1 MDTDGGRLQFSV
13 GLDTRDLARDA
24 DEARRILSSVGG
36 TAEQEGEAVDS
47 SFKRIGSAV
56 RGVFTMQAAI
66 GFARE
71 VINVRKEIE
80 GLEISFRTLLGS
92 QQKADELFSSMRRFA
107 AETPMDLKDLAKG
120 AQTML
125 GFGMAG
131 EEVMP
136 ILKAIGDISMGNRD
150 QFNSL
155 TLAFSQ
161 ATAAGK
167 LMGQDL
173 MQMINAGFNPLT
185 QLSEKSG
192 KSIAELKDEMAAGA
206 ISAADLKEAFLGAA
220 AAGGRY
226 HGMLAAQGQGL
237 AGSIAQLQGAY
248 ADMLNDIGTASQDVM
263 AAAARGAGVLVKH
276 YKDVGV
282 VIAGLVAGYGG
293 LRAAKMAAEA
303 YKGAGAAVRL
313 QEEAKALD
321 GLIGAEGRAKLSKA
335 GLTQGTAAYA
345 EGVKRLAAEEV
356 RLAQVELARAR
367 TAVQASARVAAAK
380 REEFIAAKGR
390 EASARAELAL
400 AVQGGNARAA
410 DSARRQL
417 ETATVARQTAAQE
430 LLNASKA
437 NEAKQTAVAAAAR
450 RASAASAAVE
460 TAATNAAA
468 TANTALARAKKLATD
483 AAGRL
488 NKMVMSNAYVLAA
501 AAIAALGYGIYKLIT
516 FQTESERAQR
526 RLNDALA
533 QGEAAAAAEQ
543 AKVDALFGTLEGAT
557 KGTKAYEEAKGAI
570 LAQYGEY
577 LKGLGDEKTALD
589 DIAAAYEAV
598 SQGVLKAARARAKES
613 YLAKEQEEF
622 EKSYSKDLDALRKT
636 LEGKFGAREG
646 NALLEQLKPAIEGRA
661 KLAELSEEV
670 RQKVAAL
677 NVEKTKGGV
686 FGADAADTY
695 IENRAENL
703 IKSINGASERL
714 KKAYADA
721 EAMFGEGREELA
733 KPTDLAGWQQRLK
746 ALRDEIDTLSDID
759 REGQRGVALRR
770 DIQEAELEIERLSR
784 PPKQNKAYWDEKRK
798 ALVAELEALEQQGA
812 LGEKGKAIKEKIRGI
827 DRILNE
833 AYAVGGGSGAGK
845 AMASSAASREEMLAQ
860 LAAREAEAAR
870 RAAFAVRQAEVD
882 GMEEGFAK
890 EMAAARLQYDRLEAE
905 NEKRREEMLENA
917 RQRKALEGD
926 PAGAAAVTEADLPK
940 EQLEQL
946 AEYARIN
953 AEALA
958 RAEREALAKVMDEV
972 LTYQQRRMQVEAEYA
987 EKRKALYEADGQTLR
1002 GGVEEENVE
1011 ALAQAR
1017 EEALAAV
1024 DSQFAEREATYRA
1037 WMETLSR
1044 YSLDELK
1051 RVLTE
1056 AEAALAALEKKG
1068 GGKGNGLAAARAK
1081 VAKLKSEVARAE
1093 AEAGN
1098 AQGPAQAAE
1107 AWTRLSKTLQT
1118 ASGGFKTLGKAI
1130 GGSVGEMLD
1139 GVGEVASMT
1148 SGIIGN
1154 IQTLVEVSSASMAA
1168 SAGAAATSLSMMEK
1182 GSVILAIISA
1192 VVQIGMKIASLFSRT
1207 KRLDKEI
1214 KARQAEID
1222 ALQWE
1227 LDNRD
1232 AARLWRQEGQEIS
1245 SIIMEATK
1253 AGAKLQMEKTMA
1265 FFTGKK
1271 AGVRNAAQEYEQA
1284 YTEATERLAK
1294 KMANLSYEVGQAFGM
1309 DRYKNVRGELDAM
1322 SREIM
1327 ARNQQMQNEANKGK
1341 KRDNAQIEKWGQENR
1356 EAAQKMA
1363 ELMRGAMEDIVG
1375 GSAADLASQLGDS
1388 LVDAFRA
1395 GEDAAEAWG
1404 RKVDDIV
1411 ANMMKR
1417 MLIKQLLEKP
1427 MARLIGNLQAKAFK
1441 DGRFD
1446 EAGLMAG
1453 MAEFRDGMYNMKA
1466 QADQMVEALKANTD
1480 IFRQDAAAGAGRSA
1494 AAKGIATASQDS
1506 VNELNGRMTAVQ
1518 GHTYAIMEGTKVLQ
1532 AVCGGILE
1540 GVRDVGRLSESID
1553 RRLGR
1558 VEEDVARVRRA
1569 TELVHTDGVRV
1580 KG

>member
-1 MDTDGGRLQFSV
+1 MDTDGGQLQFSV

-237 AGSIAQLQGAY
+237 SGSIAQLQGAY
-248 ADMLNDIGTASQDVM
+248 ADMLNDIGTASQDAM

-276 YKDVGV
+276 YKEVGG
-282 VIAGLVAGYGG
+282 VIAGLVAAYGA
-293 LRAAKMAAEA
+293 LRAVKMASEA

-367 TAVQASARVAAAK
+367 TAMQASARVAAAK
-380 REEFIAAKGR
+380 REELIAAKGR

-450 RASAASAAVE
+450 RASAASTAVE

-501 AAIAALGYGIYKLIT
+501 AAIVALGYGIYKLAT
-516 FQTESERAQR
+516 YQNEAQKAQR
-526 RLNDALA
+526 RLNDAMA

-570 LAQYGEY
+570 LSQYGEY

-622 EKSYSKDLDALRKT
+622 SKKYSEGVQSLRETLAKSLGD
-636 LEGKFGAREG
+636 REG
-646 NALLEQLKPAIEGRA
+646 NALLEKLKPAMEGR
-661 KLAELSEEV
+661 KSVEELGEEV
-670 RQKVAAL
+670 KRAL
-677 NVEKTKGGV
+677 ARFDKEVRMGAPDDPFAKTW
-686 FGADAADTY
+686 T
-695 IENRAENL
+695 ENRVKAEVQAL
-703 IKSINGASERL
+703 SAAHAQL

-721 EAMFGEGREELA
+721 DAMFGEGQEELA
-733 KPTDLAGWQQRLK
+733 KPTDIAGWQQRLK
-746 ALRDEIDTLSDID
+746 ALQDENDALSDID
-759 REGQRGVALRR
+759 RAGQRGVALRKQ
-770 DIQEAELEIERLSR
+770 IAEAELEIERLSR

-798 ALVAELEALEQQGA
+798 ALVAELEALEDQGA
-812 LGEKGKAIKEKIRGI
+812 VGEKGKEIKEKIRGI
-827 DRILNE
+827 DRILKE
-833 AYAVGGGSGAGK
+833 AYDVGGGSGVGK
-845 AMASSAASREEMLAQ
+845 AMATSAATRKEMLAQ

-905 NEKRREEMLENA
+905 NEKRREEMVENA

-926 PAGAAAVTEADLPK
+926 PAGAAKVTAADLPK

-958 RAEREALAKVMDEV
+958 RAEKEALAKVMDEV

-1002 GGVEEENVE
+1002 GGVEAENVE

-1017 EEALAAV
+1017 EEALSAV

-1051 RVLTE
+1051 RALTE
-1056 AEAALAALEKKG
+1056 AEAALATLEKKG

-1081 VAKLKSEVARAE
+1081 VAKLKEEVARSEQE
-1093 AEAGN
+1093 ASR
-1098 AQGPAQAAE
+1098 AQGPAQAEE
-1107 AWTRLSKTLQT
+1107 AWGRLVKTLQT
-1118 ASGGFKTLGKAI
+1118 ASGGFKELGRAV
-1130 GGSVGEMLD
+1130 GGTVGEILD
-1139 GVGEVASMT
+1139 GVGEVAGMT
-1148 SGIIGN
+1148 SGLIGN
-1154 IQTLVEVSSASMAA
+1154 IQSLVEASSSAMAA
-1168 SAGAAATSLSMMEK
+1168 SAGAATQAMSAVEK
-1182 GSVILAIISA
+1182 GSMILSIVSA
-1192 VVQIGMKIASLFSRT
+1192 VVQIGMKIASLFDRS
-1207 KRLDKEI
+1207 KKIDEEI
-1214 KARQAEID
+1214 KAKQAEID

-1232 AARLWRQEGQEIS
+1232 AARLWREQGQEIS
-1245 SIIMEATK
+1245 GIIMGAMQ
-1253 AGAKLQMEKTMA
+1253 AGAKLEMEKTMA
-1265 FFTGKK
+1265 FFSGQKK
-1271 AGVRNAAQEYEQA
+1271 GVRRAAQEYERA
-1284 YTEATERLAK
+1284 YTEATERLTK
-1294 KMANLSYEVGQAFGM
+1294 KMANLSYEVGQAFGT

-1322 SREIM
+1322 SREM
-1327 ARNQQMQNEANKGK
+1327 LARNEEMQKEASKGK
-1341 KRDNAQIEKWGQENR
+1341 KSDGEKIEKWQRENK
-1356 EAAQKMA
+1356 EMAQKMA

-1453 MAEFRDGMYNMKA
+1453 MAEFRDGMYGMKA
-1466 QADQMVEALKANTD
+1466 QADLMVEAMKANTD
-1480 IFRQDAAAGAGRSA
+1480 IFKQDAAAGAGRSA

-1569 TELVHTDGVRV
+1569 AELVHTDGVRV

>member
-36 TAEQEGEAVDS
+36 TAEREGESVDS

-71 VINVRKEIE
+71 VVNVRKEIE

-92 QQKADELFSSMRRFA
+92 QQKADELFGSLRRFA

-237 AGSIAQLQGAY
+237 SGSIAQLQGAY

-276 YKDVGV
+276 YKEVGG
-282 VIAGLVAGYGG
+282 VIAGLVAAYGA
-293 LRAAKMAAEA
+293 LRAVKMASEA

-367 TAVQASARVAAAK
+367 TAMQASARVAAAK
-380 REEFIAAKGR
+380 REELIAAKGR

-450 RASAASAAVE
+450 RASAASTAVE

-488 NKMVMSNAYVLAA
+488 NKIVMANPYVLAA
-501 AAIAALGYGIYKLIT
+501 AAITALGYGIYKLAT
-516 FQTESERAQR
+516 YQTEAQKAQR
-526 RLNDALA
+526 RLNDAMA

-570 LAQYGEY
+570 LSQYGEY

-622 EKSYSKDLDALRKT
+622 SKKYSEGVQSLRETLAKSLGD
-636 LEGKFGAREG
+636 REG
-646 NALLEQLKPAIEGRA
+646 NALLEKLKPAMEGRMDIEELGEDVKRALARFDKEVNMGAPDDPFA
-661 KLAELSEEV
+661 K
-670 RQKVAAL
+670 
-677 NVEKTKGGV
+677 TW
-686 FGADAADTY
+686 T
-695 IENRAENL
+695 ENRVKAEVQAL
-703 IKSINGASERL
+703 SAAHAQL

-721 EAMFGEGREELA
+721 DAMFGEGQEELA
-733 KPTDLAGWQQRLK
+733 KPTDIAGWQQRLK
-746 ALRDEIDTLSDID
+746 ALQDENDALSDID
-759 REGQRGVALRR
+759 RAGQRGVALRKQ
-770 DIQEAELEIERLSR
+770 IAEAELEIERLSR

-798 ALVAELEALEQQGA
+798 ALVAELEALEDQGA
-812 LGEKGKAIKEKIRGI
+812 VGEKGKEIKEKIRGI
-827 DRILNE
+827 DRILKE
-833 AYAVGGGSGAGK
+833 AYDVGGGSGVGK
-845 AMASSAASREEMLAQ
+845 AMATSAATRKEMLAQ

-926 PAGAAAVTEADLPK
+926 PAGAAKVTAADLPK

-958 RAEREALAKVMDEV
+958 RAERDALAKVMDEV

-1002 GGVEEENVE
+1002 GGVEAENVE

-1024 DSQFAEREATYRA
+1024 DSQFAEREANYRA

-1051 RVLTE
+1051 RALTE
-1056 AEAALAALEKKG
+1056 AEAALATLEKK

-1081 VAKLKSEVARAE
+1081 VAKLKAEVARSEQE
-1093 AEAGN
+1093 ASR
-1098 AQGPAQAAE
+1098 AQGPAQAE
-1107 AWTRLSKTLQT
+1107 AAWSRLSKTLQT
-1118 ASGGFKTLGKAI
+1118 ASGGFKELGRAV
-1130 GGSVGEMLD
+1130 GGTVGEILD
-1139 GVGEVASMT
+1139 GVGEVAGMT
-1148 SGIIGN
+1148 SGLIGN
-1154 IQTLVEVSSASMAA
+1154 IQSLVEASSSAMAA
-1168 SAGAAATSLSMMEK
+1168 SAGAATQAMSAVEK
-1182 GSVILAIISA
+1182 GSMILSIVST
-1192 VVQIGMKIASLFSRT
+1192 VVQIGMKIASLFDRT
-1207 KRLDKEI
+1207 KKIDEEI
-1214 KARQAEID
+1214 KAKQAEID

-1232 AARLWRQEGQEIS
+1232 AARLWREQGQEIS
-1245 SIIMEATK
+1245 NIIMGAMQ
-1253 AGAKLQMEKTMA
+1253 AGAKLEMEKTMA
-1265 FFTGKK
+1265 FFSGKK
-1271 AGVRNAAQEYEQA
+1271 AGVRSAAQEYERA

-1294 KMANLSYEVGQAFGM
+1294 KMANLSYEVGQAFGT
-1309 DRYKNVRGELDAM
+1309 DRYKNVRGELEAM
-1322 SREIM
+1322 SREMI
-1327 ARNQQMQNEANKGK
+1327 ARNKQMQDEASKGK
-1341 KRDNAQIEKWGQENR
+1341 KSDGAQIEKWQRENK
-1356 EAAQKMA
+1356 ETAQRMA

-1375 GSAADLASQLGDS
+1375 GSASDLASQLGDS
-1388 LVDAFRA
+1388 LVDAFKA

-1427 MARLIGNLQAKAFK
+1427 MARLIGNLQARAFK

-1453 MAEFRDGMYNMKA
+1453 MAEFRDGMYGMKA
-1466 QADQMVEALKANTD
+1466 QAEQMVEAMKANTD
-1480 IFRQDAAAGAGRSA
+1480 IFKQDAAAGAGRSA

-1569 TELVHTDGVRV
+1569 AELVHTDGVRV

>member
-36 TAEQEGEAVDS
+36 TAEREGESVDS

-71 VINVRKEIE
+71 VVNVRKEIE

-92 QQKADELFSSMRRFA
+92 QQKADELFGSLRRFA

-226 HGMLAAQGQGL
+226 HGMLAAQSQGL
-237 AGSIAQLQGAY
+237 GGSIAQLQGAY
-248 ADMLNDIGTASQDVM
+248 ADMLNDIGTASQDAM

-276 YKDVGV
+276 YKEVGG
-282 VIAGLVAGYGG
+282 VIAGLVAAYGT
-293 LRAAKMAAEA
+293 LRAVKMATEA

-400 AVQGGNARAA
+400 AVQSGNARAA

-430 LLNASKA
+430 LLNASRSK
-437 NEAKQTAVAAAAR
+437 EAKQTAVAAAAR
-450 RASAASAAVE
+450 RASAASTAVE

-468 TANTALARAKKLATD
+468 TANTALARAKRLAAN

-488 NKMVMSNAYVLAA
+488 NKMVMANAYVLAA
-501 AAIAALGYGIYKLIT
+501 AAIAALGYGIYKLAT
-516 FQTESERAQR
+516 YQTESEKAQR
-526 RLNDALA
+526 RLNDAMA

-570 LAQYGEY
+570 LSQYGEY

-622 EKSYSKDLDALRKT
+622 SKKYSEGVQSLRETLAKSLGD
-636 LEGKFGAREG
+636 REG
-646 NALLEQLKPAIEGRA
+646 NALLEKLKPAMEGRMEIEELGEDVKRALARFDKEVNMGAPDDPFA
-661 KLAELSEEV
+661 KTWIDNWVKAEVQALS
-670 RQKVAAL
+670 AAH
-677 NVEKTKGGV
+677 
-686 FGADAADTY
+686 AQ
-695 IENRAENL
+695 
-703 IKSINGASERL
+703 L

-721 EAMFGEGREELA
+721 DAMFGEGQEELA
-733 KPTDLAGWQQRLK
+733 KPTDIAGWQQRLK
-746 ALRDEIDTLSDID
+746 ALQDENDALSDID
-759 REGQRGVALRR
+759 RAGQRGVALRKQ
-770 DIQEAELEIERLSR
+770 IAEAELEIERLSR

-798 ALVAELEALEQQGA
+798 ALVAELEALEDQGA
-812 LGEKGKAIKEKIRGI
+812 VGEKGKEIKEKIRGI
-827 DRILNE
+827 DRILKE
-833 AYAVGGGSGAGK
+833 AYDVGGGSGVGK
-845 AMASSAASREEMLAQ
+845 AMATSAATRKEMLAQ

-905 NEKRREEMLENA
+905 NEKRREEMVENA
-917 RQRKALEGD
+917 RQRKTLEGD
-926 PAGAAAVTEADLPK
+926 SAGAAKVTEADLPK

-958 RAEREALAKVMDEV
+958 RAEKEALAKVMDEV
-972 LTYQQRRMQVEAEYA
+972 LTYQQRRLQVEAEYA
-987 EKRKALYEADGQTLR
+987 EKRKALYEDDGQTLR
-1002 GGVEEENVE
+1002 GGVEEGNVE
-1011 ALAQAR
+1011 ELARAQ

-1024 DSQFAEREATYRA
+1024 DSQFAEREETYRA

-1051 RVLTE
+1051 RALTE
-1056 AEAALAALEKKG
+1056 AEAALATLEKKG

-1081 VAKLKSEVARAE
+1081 VAKLKAEVARAE

-1098 AQGPAQAAE
+1098 AQGPAQAE
-1107 AWTRLSKTLQT
+1107 AAWGRLVKTLQT
-1118 ASGGFKTLGKAI
+1118 ASGGFKELGRAV
-1130 GGSVGEMLD
+1130 GGTVGEILD
-1139 GVGEVASMT
+1139 GVGEVAGMT
-1148 SGIIGN
+1148 SGLIGN
-1154 IQTLVEVSSASMAA
+1154 IQSLVEASSSAMAA
-1168 SAGAAATSLSMMEK
+1168 SAGAASKAMSAVEK
-1182 GSVILAIISA
+1182 GSMILSIVSA
-1192 VVQIGMKIASLFSRT
+1192 VVQIGMKIASLFDRT
-1207 KRLDKEI
+1207 KKIDEEI
-1214 KARQAEID
+1214 KAKQAEID
-1222 ALQWE
+1222 AIQWE
-1227 LDNRD
+1227 LNNRD
-1232 AARLWRQEGQEIS
+1232 AARLWREQGQEIS
-1245 SIIMEATK
+1245 GIIMGAMQ
-1253 AGAKLQMEKTMA
+1253 AGAKLEMEKTMA
-1265 FFTGKK
+1265 FFSGKK
-1271 AGVRNAAQEYEQA
+1271 AGVRSAAQEYERA

-1294 KMANLSYEVGQAFGM
+1294 KMANLSYEVGQAFGT
-1309 DRYKNVRGELDAM
+1309 DRYKNVRGELEAM
-1322 SREIM
+1322 SREMI
-1327 ARNQQMQNEANKGK
+1327 ARNKQMQDEASKGK
-1341 KRDNAQIEKWGQENR
+1341 KSDGAQIEKWQRENK
-1356 EAAQKMA
+1356 ETAQKMA
-1363 ELMRGAMEDIVG
+1363 ELMRGVMEDIVG
-1375 GSAADLASQLGDS
+1375 GSATDLASQLGDS
-1388 LVDAFRA
+1388 LVDAFKA

-1453 MAEFRDGMYNMKA
+1453 MAEFRDGMYGMKA
-1466 QADQMVEALKANTD
+1466 QADLMVEAMKANTD
-1480 IFRQDAAAGAGRSA
+1480 IFKQDAAAGAGRSA

-1569 TELVHTDGVRV
+1569 AELVHTDGVRV

>member
-1 MDTDGGRLQFSV
+1 MNTDGGRLQFSV

-36 TAEQEGEAVDS
+36 TAEREGETVDS

-71 VINVRKEIE
+71 VVNVRKEIE

-92 QQKADELFSSMRRFA
+92 QQKADELFGSLRRFA

-248 ADMLNDIGTASQDVM
+248 ADMLNDIGTASQDAM

-276 YKDVGV
+276 YKEVGG
-282 VIAGLVAGYGG
+282 VIAGLVAAYGG

-313 QEEAKALD
+313 QAEAKALD

-400 AVQGGNARAA
+400 AVQSGNARAA

-437 NEAKQTAVAAAAR
+437 KEAKQTAVAAAAR

-501 AAIAALGYGIYKLIT
+501 AAIAALGYGVYKLVT
-516 FQTESERAQR
+516 YQTEAEKAQR

-570 LAQYGEY
+570 LAQYGDY

-589 DIAAAYEAV
+589 DIATAYEAV

-622 EKSYSKDLDALRKT
+622 GKKYSKGVQSLRET
-636 LEGKFGAREG
+636 LAKSLGDREG
-646 NALLEQLKPAIEGRA
+646 NALLEKLKPAMEGRMGIE
-661 KLAELSEEV
+661 ELGEEV
-670 RQKVAAL
+670 KRALARFDKEVRMGAPDDPFAKTWTDNRVKAEVQALSAA
-677 NVEKTKGGV
+677 N
-686 FGADAADTY
+686 AQ
-695 IENRAENL
+695 
-703 IKSINGASERL
+703 L

-721 EAMFGEGREELA
+721 EAMFGEGQEELA

-746 ALRDEIDTLSDID
+746 ALRNEIDTLSEID
-759 REGQRGVALRR
+759 REGQRGVALRKR
-770 DIQEAELEIERLSR
+770 IQEAELEIERLSR

-812 LGEKGKAIKEKIRGI
+812 VGEKGKAIKEKIRGI

-905 NEKRREEMLENA
+905 NEKRREEMVENA
-917 RQRKALEGD
+917 RQRKALAGD
-926 PAGAAAVTEADLPK
+926 PAGAAAVTAADLPK

-1002 GGVEEENVE
+1002 GGVEAENVE

-1051 RVLTE
+1051 RALTE
-1056 AEAALAALEKKG
+1056 AEAALATLEKK

-1081 VAKLKSEVARAE
+1081 VAKLKEEVARSEQE
-1093 AEAGN
+1093 ASR
-1098 AQGPAQAAE
+1098 AQGPAQAE
-1107 AWTRLSKTLQT
+1107 AAWGRLVKTLQT
-1118 ASGGFKTLGKAI
+1118 ASGGFKELGRAV
-1130 GGSVGEMLD
+1130 GGTVGEILD
-1139 GVGEVASMT
+1139 GVGEVAGMT
-1148 SGIIGN
+1148 SGLIGN
-1154 IQTLVEVSSASMAA
+1154 IQSLVEASSSAMAA
-1168 SAGAAATSLSMMEK
+1168 SASAATQAMSAVEK
-1182 GSVILAIISA
+1182 GSMMLSIVST
-1192 VVQIGMKIASLFSRT
+1192 VVQVGMKIASLFSRT

-1214 KARQAEID
+1214 KAKRAEID

-1232 AARLWRQEGQEIS
+1232 AARLWRQEGREIS

-1253 AGAKLQMEKTMA
+1253 AGAKLQMERAMA
-1265 FFTGKK
+1265 FYTRKK
-1271 AGVRNAAQEYEQA
+1271 AGVRSAAQEYEQA
-1284 YTEATERLAK
+1284 YTVATERLAK

-1327 ARNQQMQNEANKGK
+1327 ARNKQMQNETSKGK
-1341 KRDNAQIEKWGQENR
+1341 KRDNAQIEKWGLENK

-1466 QADQMVEALKANTD
+1466 QADQMVEAMKANTD

>member
-36 TAEQEGEAVDS
+36 TAEREGEAVDS

-66 GFARE
+66 SFARE
-71 VINVRKEIE
+71 VVNVRKEIE

-92 QQKADELFSSMRRFA
+92 QQKADALFGSLRRFA

-192 KSIAELKDEMAAGA
+192 KSIAQLKDEMAAGA

-237 AGSIAQLQGAY
+237 SGSIAQLQGAY
-248 ADMLNDIGTASQDVM
+248 ADMLNDIGTASQDAM
-263 AAAARGAGVLVKH
+263 AAAARGAGVLLKH
-276 YKDVGV
+276 YKAVGG
-282 VIAGLVAGYGG
+282 VIAGLVAAYGT
-293 LRAAKMAAEA
+293 LRAVKMAAEA

-313 QEEAKALD
+313 QAEAKALD

-356 RLAQVELARAR
+356 RLAQTELARAR

-437 NEAKQTAVAAAAR
+437 HEAKQTAVATAAR

-468 TANTALARAKKLATD
+468 TANTALARAKKLATA

-488 NKMVMSNAYVLAA
+488 NKMVMANAYVLAA
-501 AAIAALGYGIYKLIT
+501 AAVAALGYGIYKLVT
-516 FQTESERAQR
+516 YQTEAQKAQR

-570 LAQYGEY
+570 LAQYGDY

-622 EKSYSKDLDALRKT
+622 EKSYSKNLDALRKT

-677 NVEKTKGGV
+677 NVAKAKGGP
-686 FGADAADTY
+686 FAPNAADTY
-695 IENRAENL
+695 IENQAENL
-703 IKSINGASERL
+703 IKRINKASERL

-721 EAMFGEGREELA
+721 EAMFGEGQEELA

-746 ALRDEIDTLSDID
+746 ALRDEIGTLSDID
-759 REGQRGVALRR
+759 REGQRGVALRKS
-770 DIQEAELEIERLSR
+770 IQEAELEIERLSR

-812 LGEKGKAIKEKIRGI
+812 VGEKGKAIKEKIRGI

-833 AYAVGGGSGAGK
+833 AYAVGGEKGAGR

-917 RQRKALEGD
+917 RQRKMLAGD

-987 EKRKALYEADGQTLR
+987 EKRKALYEADRQTLR
-1002 GGVEEENVE
+1002 GGVEAENVE

-1024 DSQFAEREATYRA
+1024 DSQFAAREATYRA

-1051 RVLTE
+1051 RALTE

-1081 VAKLKSEVARAE
+1081 VARLKAEIARSEQE
-1093 AEAGN
+1093 ASR
-1098 AQGPAQAAE
+1098 AQGPAQAEE
-1107 AWTRLSKTLQT
+1107 AWGRLSKTLQT
-1118 ASGGFKTLGKAI
+1118 ASGGFKALGKAV
-1130 GGSVGEMLD
+1130 GGTVGEILD

-1148 SGIIGN
+1148 SGLIGN
-1154 IQTLVEVSSASMAA
+1154 IQSLVEASSSAMAA
-1168 SAGAAATSLSMMEK
+1168 SAGAAAQAMSAVEK
-1182 GSVILAIISA
+1182 GSMILSIVSA

-1207 KRLDKEI
+1207 KRLDEEI

-1222 ALQWE
+1222 AIQWE

-1232 AARLWRQEGQEIS
+1232 AARLWRQQGQEIS
-1245 SIIMEATK
+1245 NIIMEATK

-1284 YTEATERLAK
+1284 YTVATERLAK
-1294 KMANLSYEVGQAFGM
+1294 KMANLSYEVGQAFGA
-1309 DRYKNVRGELDAM
+1309 DRYKSVRGELEAM
-1322 SREIM
+1322 SREMI
-1327 ARNQQMQNEANKGK
+1327 ARNKQMQNEANKGK
-1341 KRDNAQIEKWGQENR
+1341 KSDGEKIEKWQRENK
-1356 EAAQKMA
+1356 ETAQRMA
-1363 ELMRGAMEDIVG
+1363 ELMRGVMEDIVG

-1388 LVDAFRA
+1388 LVDAFKA
-1395 GEDAAEAWG
+1395 GGDAAEAWG
-1404 RKVDDIV
+1404 KKVDDIV

-1441 DGRFD
+1441 DGRFS
-1446 EAGLMAG
+1446 EAGLMEG
-1453 MAEFRDGMYNMKA
+1453 MAEFQKGMHSMKA
-1466 QADQMVEALKANTD
+1466 QADQMVEAMKERTD
-1480 IFRQDAAAGAGRSA
+1480 LFKQDAAAAGRSA

-1518 GHTYAIMEGTKVLQ
+1518 GHTYAIMEGTKMLQ

-1569 TELVHTDGVRV
+1569 AELVHTDGLRV

>member
-36 TAEQEGEAVDS
+36 TAEREGESVDS

-92 QQKADELFSSMRRFA
+92 QQKADELFGSLRRFA

-192 KSIAELKDEMAAGA
+192 KSIAQLKDEMAAGA

-237 AGSIAQLQGAY
+237 SGSIAQLQGAY
-248 ADMLNDIGTASQDVM
+248 ADMLNDIGTASQDAM

-367 TAVQASARVAAAK
+367 TAVQVSARVAAAK

-430 LLNASKA
+430 LLNASRSK
-437 NEAKQTAVAAAAR
+437 EAKQTAVAAAAR

-468 TANTALARAKKLATD
+468 TANTALARAKKLATA

-488 NKMVMSNAYVLAA
+488 NKMVMANAYVLAA
-501 AAIAALGYGIYKLIT
+501 AAVAALGYGIYKLVT
-516 FQTESERAQR
+516 YQTESEKAQR

-543 AKVDALFGTLEGAT
+543 AKVDSLFGTLEGAT

-661 KLAELSEEV
+661 HLAELSEEV

-695 IENRAENL
+695 IENRVENL
-703 IKSINGASERL
+703 IKSINGASERF
-714 KKAYADA
+714 KKAHADA
-721 EAMFGEGREELA
+721 EAMFGEGQEELA
-733 KPTDLAGWQQRLK
+733 KPTDIAGWQQRLK
-746 ALRDEIDTLSDID
+746 ALRDELETLSDID
-759 REGQRGVALRR
+759 QEGQRGVALRKR
-770 DIQEAELEIERLSR
+770 IAEAELEIERLSR

-812 LGEKGKAIKEKIRGI
+812 VGEKGKAIKEKIRGI

-833 AYAVGGGSGAGK
+833 AYAVGGGSGAGR

-905 NEKRREEMLENA
+905 NEKRREEMVENA
-917 RQRKALEGD
+917 RQRKTLEGD
-926 PAGAAAVTEADLPK
+926 PAGAAAVTAADLPK

-1002 GGVEEENVE
+1002 GGVEAENVE

-1051 RVLTE
+1051 RALTE
-1056 AEAALAALEKKG
+1056 AEAALATLEKN

-1081 VAKLKSEVARAE
+1081 VAKLKAEVARSEEE
-1093 AEAGN
+1093 ASR
-1098 AQGPAQAAE
+1098 AQGPAQAEE
-1107 AWTRLSKTLQT
+1107 AWGRLVKTLQT
-1118 ASGGFKTLGKAI
+1118 ASGGFKELGRAV
-1130 GGSVGEMLD
+1130 GGTVGEILD
-1139 GVGEVASMT
+1139 GVGEVAGMT
-1148 SGIIGN
+1148 SGLIGN
-1154 IQTLVEVSSASMAA
+1154 IQSLVEASSSAMAA
-1168 SAGAAATSLSMMEK
+1168 SAGAATQAMSAVEK
-1182 GSVILAIISA
+1182 GSMILSIVSA

-1214 KARQAEID
+1214 KAKQAELD

>member
-1 MDTDGGRLQFSV
+1 MNTDGGRLQFSV

-36 TAEQEGEAVDS
+36 TAEREGETVDS

-71 VINVRKEIE
+71 VVNVRKEIE

-92 QQKADELFSSMRRFA
+92 QQKADELFGSLRRFA

-248 ADMLNDIGTASQDVM
+248 ADMLNDIGTASQDAM

-276 YKDVGV
+276 YKEVGG
-282 VIAGLVAGYGG
+282 VIAGLVAAYGG

-313 QEEAKALD
+313 QAEAKALD

-400 AVQGGNARAA
+400 AVQSGNARAA

-437 NEAKQTAVAAAAR
+437 KEAKQTAVAAAAR

-501 AAIAALGYGIYKLIT
+501 AAIAALGYGIYKLAT
-516 FQTESERAQR
+516 YQTEAQKAQH

-570 LAQYGEY
+570 LAQYGDY

-622 EKSYSKDLDALRKT
+622 GKKYSEGVQSLRETLAKSLGD
-636 LEGKFGAREG
+636 REG
-646 NALLEQLKPAIEGRA
+646 NALLEKLKPAMEGR
-661 KLAELSEEV
+661 KSIEELGEEV
-670 RQKVAAL
+670 KRAL
-677 NVEKTKGGV
+677 ARFDKEVRMGAPDDPFAKTW
-686 FGADAADTY
+686 T
-695 IENRAENL
+695 ENRVKAEVQALSAAN
-703 IKSINGASERL
+703 AQL

-721 EAMFGEGREELA
+721 EAMFGEGQEELA

-746 ALRDEIDTLSDID
+746 ALRNEIDTLSDID
-759 REGQRGVALRR
+759 REGQRGVALRKR
-770 DIQEAELEIERLSR
+770 IAEAELEIERLSR

-812 LGEKGKAIKEKIRGI
+812 VGEKGKAIKEKIRGI

-833 AYAVGGGSGAGK
+833 AYAVGGGSGAGR

-905 NEKRREEMLENA
+905 NAKRREEMVENA
-917 RQRKALEGD
+917 RQRKALAGD
-926 PAGAAAVTEADLPK
+926 PAGAAAVTAADLPK

-1002 GGVEEENVE
+1002 GGVEAENVE

-1051 RVLTE
+1051 RALTE
-1056 AEAALAALEKKG
+1056 AEAALATLEKK

-1081 VAKLKSEVARAE
+1081 VAKLKAEVARSEQE
-1093 AEAGN
+1093 ASR
-1098 AQGPAQAAE
+1098 AQGPAQAE
-1107 AWTRLSKTLQT
+1107 AAWGRLVKTLQT
-1118 ASGGFKTLGKAI
+1118 ASGGFKELGRAV
-1130 GGSVGEMLD
+1130 GGTVGEILD
-1139 GVGEVASMT
+1139 GVGEVAGMT
-1148 SGIIGN
+1148 SGLIGN
-1154 IQTLVEVSSASMAA
+1154 IQSLVEASSSAMAA
-1168 SAGAAATSLSMMEK
+1168 SAGAATQAMSAVEK
-1182 GSVILAIISA
+1182 GSMILSIVST
-1192 VVQIGMKIASLFSRT
+1192 VVQVGMKIASLFSRT

-1214 KARQAEID
+1214 KAKRAEID

-1232 AARLWRQEGQEIS
+1232 AARLWRQEGREIS

-1253 AGAKLQMEKTMA
+1253 AGAKLQMERAMA
-1265 FFTGKK
+1265 FFTRKK
-1271 AGVRNAAQEYEQA
+1271 AGVRSAAQEYEQA
-1284 YTEATERLAK
+1284 YTVATERLAK

-1327 ARNQQMQNEANKGK
+1327 ARNKQMQNEASKGK
-1341 KRDNAQIEKWGQENR
+1341 KRDNAQIEKWGLENK

-1466 QADQMVEALKANTD
+1466 QADQMVEAMKANTD

>member
-36 TAEQEGEAVDS
+36 TAEREGEAVDS

-66 GFARE
+66 SFARE
-71 VINVRKEIE
+71 VVNVRKEIE

-92 QQKADELFSSMRRFA
+92 QQKADELFGSLRRFA

-237 AGSIAQLQGAY
+237 SGSIAQLQGAY
-248 ADMLNDIGTASQDVM
+248 ADMLNDIGTASQDAM
-263 AAAARGAGVLVKH
+263 AAAARGAGVLLKH
-276 YKDVGV
+276 YKEVGG
-282 VIAGLVAGYGG
+282 VIAGLVAAYGT
-293 LRAAKMAAEA
+293 LRAVKMASEA

-335 GLTQGTAAYA
+335 GLTQGTASYA

-380 REEFIAAKGR
+380 REELIAAKGR

-410 DSARRQL
+410 ESARRQL

-450 RASAASAAVE
+450 RASAASTAVE

-501 AAIAALGYGIYKLIT
+501 AAIAALGYGIYKLAT
-516 FQTESERAQR
+516 YQTEAQKAQH
-526 RLNDALA
+526 RLNDAMA

-570 LAQYGEY
+570 LSQYGEY

-622 EKSYSKDLDALRKT
+622 SKKYSEGVQSLRETLAKSLGD
-636 LEGKFGAREG
+636 REG
-646 NALLEQLKPAIEGRA
+646 NALLEKLKPAMEGRMDIE
-661 KLAELSEEV
+661 ELGEEV
-670 RQKVAAL
+670 KRAL
-677 NVEKTKGGV
+677 ARFDKEVRMGAPDDPFAKTW
-686 FGADAADTY
+686 T
-695 IENRAENL
+695 ENRVKAEVQALSAAN
-703 IKSINGASERL
+703 AQL

-721 EAMFGEGREELA
+721 DAMFGEGQEELA
-733 KPTDLAGWQQRLK
+733 KPTDIAGWQQRLK
-746 ALRDEIDTLSDID
+746 ALQDENDALSDID
-759 REGQRGVALRR
+759 RAGQRGVALRKQ
-770 DIQEAELEIERLSR
+770 IAEAELEIERLSR

-798 ALVAELEALEQQGA
+798 ALVAELEALEDQGA
-812 LGEKGKAIKEKIRGI
+812 VGEKGKEIKEKIRGI
-827 DRILNE
+827 DRILKE
-833 AYAVGGGSGAGK
+833 AYDVGGGSGAGK
-845 AMASSAASREEMLAQ
+845 AMATSAASREEMLAQ

-917 RQRKALEGD
+917 RQRKMLEGD
-926 PAGAAAVTEADLPK
+926 SEGAAAVTAADLPK

-958 RAEREALAKVMDEV
+958 RAEKEALAKVMDEV

-1002 GGVEEENVE
+1002 GGVEAENVE

-1024 DSQFAEREATYRA
+1024 DSQFAEREETYRA

-1044 YSLDELK
+1044 YTLDELK
-1051 RVLTE
+1051 RALTE
-1056 AEAALAALEKKG
+1056 AEAALATLEKK

-1081 VAKLKSEVARAE
+1081 VAKLKAEVARSEQE
-1093 AEAGN
+1093 ASR
-1098 AQGPAQAAE
+1098 AQGPAQAEE
-1107 AWTRLSKTLQT
+1107 AWSRLSKTLQT
-1118 ASGGFKTLGKAI
+1118 ASGGFKELGKAI

-1182 GSVILAIISA
+1182 GSVILAIIST

-1214 KARQAEID
+1214 KAKQAEID

-1232 AARLWRQEGQEIS
+1232 AARLWREQGQEIS
-1245 SIIMEATK
+1245 GIIMGAMQ
-1253 AGAKLQMEKTMA
+1253 AGAKLEMEKTMA

-1271 AGVRNAAQEYEQA
+1271 AGVRRAAQEYERA

-1294 KMANLSYEVGQAFGM
+1294 KMANLSYEVGQAFGT
-1309 DRYKNVRGELDAM
+1309 DRYKNVRRELELM
-1322 SREIM
+1322 SREM
-1327 ARNQQMQNEANKGK
+1327 LARNEDIQKEANRGK
-1341 KRDNAQIEKWGQENR
+1341 KSDGEKIKKWERENK
-1356 EAAQKMA
+1356 ETAQKMA
-1363 ELMRGAMEDIVG
+1363 ELMRGVMEDIVG

-1388 LVDAFRA
+1388 LVDAFKA

-1404 RKVDDIV
+1404 RKVDEIV

-1427 MARLIGNLQAKAFK
+1427 MARLIGNLQARAFK

-1453 MAEFRDGMYNMKA
+1453 MAEFRDGMYGMKA
-1466 QADQMVEALKANTD
+1466 QAEQMVEAMKANTD
-1480 IFRQDAAAGAGRSA
+1480 IFKQDAAAGAGRSA

-1569 TELVHTDGVRV
+1569 AELVHTDGVRV

>member
-36 TAEQEGEAVDS
+36 TAEREGESVDS

-71 VINVRKEIE
+71 VVNVRKEIE

-92 QQKADELFSSMRRFA
+92 QQKADELFGSLRRFA

-226 HGMLAAQGQGL
+226 HGMLAAQSKGL

-248 ADMLNDIGTASQDVM
+248 ADMLNDIGTASQDAM

-276 YKDVGV
+276 YKEVGG
-282 VIAGLVAGYGG
+282 VIAGLVAAYGT
-293 LRAAKMAAEA
+293 LRAVKMASEA

-400 AVQGGNARAA
+400 AVQSGNARAA

-430 LLNASKA
+430 LLNASRSK
-437 NEAKQTAVAAAAR
+437 EAKQTAVAAAAR
-450 RASAASAAVE
+450 RASAASTAVE

-468 TANTALARAKKLATD
+468 TANTALARAKRLAAN

-488 NKMVMSNAYVLAA
+488 NKMVMANAYVLAA
-501 AAIAALGYGIYKLIT
+501 AAIAALGYGIYKLAT
-516 FQTESERAQR
+516 YQTESEKAQR
-526 RLNDALA
+526 RLNDAMA

-570 LAQYGEY
+570 LSQYGEY

-622 EKSYSKDLDALRKT
+622 SKKYSEGVQSLRETLAKSLGD
-636 LEGKFGAREG
+636 REG
-646 NALLEQLKPAIEGRA
+646 NALLEKLKPAMEGRMDIE
-661 KLAELSEEV
+661 ELGEEV
-670 RQKVAAL
+670 KRAL
-677 NVEKTKGGV
+677 ARFDKEVNMGAPDDPFAKTW
-686 FGADAADTY
+686 T
-695 IENRAENL
+695 ENRVKAEVQALSAAN
-703 IKSINGASERL
+703 AQL

-721 EAMFGEGREELA
+721 DAMFGEGQEELA
-733 KPTDLAGWQQRLK
+733 KPTDIAGWQQRLK
-746 ALRDEIDTLSDID
+746 ALQDENDALSDID
-759 REGQRGVALRR
+759 REGQRGVALREQ
-770 DIQEAELEIERLSR
+770 IAEAELEIERLSR

-798 ALVAELEALEQQGA
+798 ALVAELEALEDQGA
-812 LGEKGKAIKEKIRGI
+812 VGKAGEIIKDKIRGI
-827 DRILNE
+827 DRILKE
-833 AYAVGGGSGAGK
+833 AYDVGGGSGAGK
-845 AMASSAASREEMLAQ
+845 AMATSAATRKEMLAQ

-926 PAGAAAVTEADLPK
+926 PAGAAKVTAADLPK

-1002 GGVEEENVE
+1002 GGVEAENVE

-1051 RVLTE
+1051 RALTE
-1056 AEAALAALEKKG
+1056 AEAALATLEKK

-1081 VAKLKSEVARAE
+1081 VAKLKAEVARSEQE
-1093 AEAGN
+1093 ASR
-1098 AQGPAQAAE
+1098 AQGPAQAEE
-1107 AWTRLSKTLQT
+1107 AWGRLSKTLQT
-1118 ASGGFKTLGKAI
+1118 ASGGFKELGRAV
-1130 GGSVGEMLD
+1130 GGTVGEILD
-1139 GVGEVASMT
+1139 GVGEVAGMT
-1148 SGIIGN
+1148 SGLIGN
-1154 IQTLVEVSSASMAA
+1154 IQSLVEASSSAMAA
-1168 SAGAAATSLSMMEK
+1168 SAGAATQAMSAVEK
-1182 GSVILAIISA
+1182 GSMILSIVST
-1192 VVQIGMKIASLFSRT
+1192 VVQIGMKIASLFDRT
-1207 KRLDKEI
+1207 KKIDEEI
-1214 KARQAEID
+1214 KAKQAEID

-1232 AARLWRQEGQEIS
+1232 AARLWREQGQEIS
-1245 SIIMEATK
+1245 NIIMGAMQ
-1253 AGAKLQMEKTMA
+1253 AGAKLEMEKTMA
-1265 FFTGKK
+1265 FFSGKK
-1271 AGVRNAAQEYEQA
+1271 AGVRNAAQEYERA

-1294 KMANLSYEVGQAFGM
+1294 KMANLSYEVGQAFGT

-1322 SREIM
+1322 SREM
-1327 ARNQQMQNEANKGK
+1327 LARNEEMQKEASKGK
-1341 KRDNAQIEKWGQENR
+1341 KSDGEKIEKWQRENK
-1356 EAAQKMA
+1356 ETAQKMA

-1375 GSAADLASQLGDS
+1375 GSATDLASQLGDS

-1466 QADQMVEALKANTD
+1466 QADLMVEAMKANTD
-1480 IFRQDAAAGAGRSA
+1480 IFKQDAAAGAGRSA

-1569 TELVHTDGVRV
+1569 AELVHTDGVRV

>member
-1 MDTDGGRLQFSV
+1 MDTDGGQLQFSV

-36 TAEQEGEAVDS
+36 TAEREGEAVDS
-47 SFKRIGSAV
+47 SFKRIGNAV

-66 GFARE
+66 SFARE
-71 VINVRKEIE
+71 VVNVRKEIE

-206 ISAADLKEAFLGAA
+206 ISASDLKEAFLGAA

-237 AGSIAQLQGAY
+237 SGSIAQLQGAY
-248 ADMLNDIGTASQDVM
+248 ADMLNDIGTASQDAM

-276 YKDVGV
+276 YKEVGG
-282 VIAGLVAGYGG
+282 VIAGLVAAYGT
-293 LRAAKMAAEA
+293 LRAVKMASEA

-367 TAVQASARVAAAK
+367 TAMQASARVAAAK
-380 REEFIAAKGR
+380 REELIAAKGR

-450 RASAASAAVE
+450 RASAASTAVE

-501 AAIAALGYGIYKLIT
+501 AAIVALGYGIYKLAT
-516 FQTESERAQR
+516 YQNEAQKAQR

-570 LAQYGEY
+570 LSQYGEY

-622 EKSYSKDLDALRKT
+622 SKKYSEGVQSLRETLAKSLGD
-636 LEGKFGAREG
+636 REG
-646 NALLEQLKPAIEGRA
+646 NALLEKLKPAMEGRKSVEELGGEVKRA
-661 KLAELSEEV
+661 LARFDKEV
-670 RQKVAAL
+670 RMGAPDDPFA
-677 NVEKTKGGV
+677 KTW
-686 FGADAADTY
+686 T
-695 IENRAENL
+695 ENRVKAEVQAL
-703 IKSINGASERL
+703 SAAHAQL

-721 EAMFGEGREELA
+721 DAMFGEGQEELA
-733 KPTDLAGWQQRLK
+733 KPTDIAGWQQRLK
-746 ALRDEIDTLSDID
+746 ALQDENDALSDID
-759 REGQRGVALRR
+759 RAGQRGVALRKQ
-770 DIQEAELEIERLSR
+770 IAEAELEIERLSR

-798 ALVAELEALEQQGA
+798 ALVAELEALEDQGA
-812 LGEKGKAIKEKIRGI
+812 VGEKGKEIKEKIRGI
-827 DRILNE
+827 DRILKE
-833 AYAVGGGSGAGK
+833 AYDVGGGSGVGK
-845 AMASSAASREEMLAQ
+845 AMATSAATREEMLAQ

-905 NEKRREEMLENA
+905 NEKRREEMVENA

-926 PAGAAAVTEADLPK
+926 SAGAAKVTAADLPK

-958 RAEREALAKVMDEV
+958 RAEKEALAKVMDEV
-972 LTYQQRRMQVEAEYA
+972 LTYQQRRLQVEAEYA
-987 EKRKALYEADGQTLR
+987 EKRRALYEDDGQTLR
-1002 GGVEEENVE
+1002 GGVEEGNVE
-1011 ALAQAR
+1011 EMARAQ

-1024 DSQFAEREATYRA
+1024 DSQFAEREETYKA

-1051 RVLTE
+1051 RALTE
-1056 AEAALAALEKKG
+1056 AEAALATLEKKG

-1192 VVQIGMKIASLFSRT
+1192 VVQIGMKIASLFDRS
-1207 KRLDKEI
+1207 KKIDEEI
-1214 KARQAEID
+1214 KAKQAEID

-1232 AARLWRQEGQEIS
+1232 AVRLWQQEGQEIS
-1245 SIIMEATK
+1245 GIIMGATQ
-1253 AGAKLQMEKTMA
+1253 ALAKLQMEKA
-1265 FFTGKK
+1265 IAYFSGQKE
-1271 AGVRNAAQEYEQA
+1271 GVRSAAREYERA
-1284 YTEATERLAK
+1284 YAEATERLTK
-1294 KMANLSYEVGQAFGM
+1294 KMANLSYEVGQAFGT

-1322 SREIM
+1322 SREM
-1327 ARNQQMQNEANKGK
+1327 LARNEEMQKEASKGK
-1341 KRDNAQIEKWGQENR
+1341 KTDGEKIEKWQRENK
-1356 EAAQKMA
+1356 ETAQKMA

-1388 LVDAFRA
+1388 LVDAFKA

-1453 MAEFRDGMYNMKA
+1453 MAEFRDGMYGMKA
-1466 QADQMVEALKANTD
+1466 QAEQMVEAMKANTD

-1569 TELVHTDGVRV
+1569 AELVHTDGVRV

>member
-1 MDTDGGRLQFSV
+1 MDTDGGQLQFSV

-47 SFKRIGSAV
+47 SFKRIGNAV

-66 GFARE
+66 SFARE
-71 VINVRKEIE
+71 VVNVRKEIE

-206 ISAADLKEAFLGAA
+206 ISASDLKEAFLGAA

-237 AGSIAQLQGAY
+237 SGSIAQLQGAY
-248 ADMLNDIGTASQDVM
+248 ADMLNDIGTASQDAM

-276 YKDVGV
+276 YKEVGG
-282 VIAGLVAGYGG
+282 VIAGLVAAYGT
-293 LRAAKMAAEA
+293 LRAVKMASEA

-367 TAVQASARVAAAK
+367 TAMQASARVAAAK
-380 REEFIAAKGR
+380 REELIAAKGR

-450 RASAASAAVE
+450 RASAASTAVE

-488 NKMVMSNAYVLAA
+488 NKMVMANAYVLAA
-501 AAIAALGYGIYKLIT
+501 AAVAALGYGIYKLVT
-516 FQTESERAQR
+516 YQTEAQKAQR

-598 SQGVLKAARARAKES
+598 SQGVLKVARARAKES

-622 EKSYSKDLDALRKT
+622 SKKYSEGVQSLRETLAKSLGD
-636 LEGKFGAREG
+636 REG
-646 NALLEQLKPAIEGRA
+646 NALLEKLKPAMEGRMGIEELGEDVKRA
-661 KLAELSEEV
+661 LARFDKEV
-670 RQKVAAL
+670 RMGAPDDPFA
-677 NVEKTKGGV
+677 KTW
-686 FGADAADTY
+686 T
-695 IENRAENL
+695 ENRVKAEVQALSAAN
-703 IKSINGASERL
+703 AQL

-721 EAMFGEGREELA
+721 EAMFGEGQEELA
-733 KPTDLAGWQQRLK
+733 KPTDIAGWQQRLK
-746 ALRDEIDTLSDID
+746 ALQDENDALSDID
-759 REGQRGVALRR
+759 RAGQRGVALRKQ
-770 DIQEAELEIERLSR
+770 IAEAELEIERLSR

-798 ALVAELEALEQQGA
+798 ALVAELEALEDQGA
-812 LGEKGKAIKEKIRGI
+812 VGEKGKEIKEKIRGI
-827 DRILNE
+827 DRILKE
-833 AYAVGGGSGAGK
+833 AYDVGGGSGVGK
-845 AMASSAASREEMLAQ
+845 AMATSAATRKEMLAQ

-905 NEKRREEMLENA
+905 NAKRREEMVKNA

-926 PAGAAAVTEADLPK
+926 SAGAAKVTAADLPK

-958 RAEREALAKVMDEV
+958 RAEKEALAKVMDEV
-972 LTYQQRRMQVEAEYA
+972 LTYQQRRLQVEAEYA
-987 EKRKALYEADGQTLR
+987 EKRKALYEDDGQTLR
-1002 GGVEEENVE
+1002 GGVEAENVE

-1051 RVLTE
+1051 RALTE
-1056 AEAALAALEKKG
+1056 AEAALATLEKKG

-1118 ASGGFKTLGKAI
+1118 ASGGFKALGKAI

-1192 VVQIGMKIASLFSRT
+1192 VVQIGMKIASLFDRS
-1207 KRLDKEI
+1207 KKIDEEI
-1214 KARQAEID
+1214 KAKQAEID

-1232 AARLWRQEGQEIS
+1232 AVRLWQQEGQEIS
-1245 SIIMEATK
+1245 GIIMGATQ
-1253 AGAKLQMEKTMA
+1253 ALAKLQMEKA
-1265 FFTGKK
+1265 IAYFSGQKE
-1271 AGVRNAAQEYEQA
+1271 GVRSAAREYERA
-1284 YTEATERLAK
+1284 YAEATERLTK
-1294 KMANLSYEVGQAFGM
+1294 KMANLSYEVGQAFGT
-1309 DRYKNVRGELDAM
+1309 DRYKSVRGELELM
-1322 SREIM
+1322 SREVM
-1327 ARNQQMQNEANKGK
+1327 ARNEEIQKEKNKGK
-1341 KRDNAQIEKWGQENR
+1341 KTDGEKIKKWQQENK
-1356 EAAQKMA
+1356 EAVQKMA
-1363 ELMRGAMEDIVG
+1363 ELMRSTMEEIVG
-1375 GSAADLASQLGDS
+1375 GSAADIASQLGDS
-1388 LVDAFRA
+1388 LVDAFKA
-1395 GEDAAEAWG
+1395 GEDAAAAWG
-1404 RKVDDIV
+1404 KKVDEIV

-1446 EAGLMAG
+1446 EAGLMEG
-1453 MAEFRDGMYNMKA
+1453 MVEFQNGMHAMKA
-1466 QADQMVEALKANTD
+1466 QADLMVEAMKERTD
-1480 IFRQDAAAGAGRSA
+1480 LFKQDAEGRSA

-1569 TELVHTDGVRV
+1569 AELVHTDGVRV

>member
-36 TAEQEGEAVDS
+36 TAEREGEAVDS

-71 VINVRKEIE
+71 VVNVRKEIE

-92 QQKADELFSSMRRFA
+92 QQKADALFGSLRRFA

-226 HGMLAAQGQGL
+226 HGMLAAQSKGL
-237 AGSIAQLQGAY
+237 GGSIAQLQGAY
-248 ADMLNDIGTASQDVM
+248 ADMLNDIGTASQDAM
-263 AAAARGAGVLVKH
+263 AAAARGAGVLLKH
-276 YKDVGV
+276 YKEVGG
-282 VIAGLVAGYGG
+282 VIAGLVAAYGA
-293 LRAAKMAAEA
+293 LRAAKMASEA
-303 YKGAGAAVRL
+303 FKGAGAAVRL

-400 AVQGGNARAA
+400 AVQSGNARAA
-410 DSARRQL
+410 ESARRQL

-430 LLNASKA
+430 LLNASRSK
-437 NEAKQTAVAAAAR
+437 EAKQTAVAAAAR
-450 RASAASAAVE
+450 RASAASTAVE
-460 TAATNAAA
+460 TAATNAA
-468 TANTALARAKKLATD
+468 TVANTALARAKRLVAN

-488 NKMVMSNAYVLAA
+488 NKMVMANAYVLAA
-501 AAIAALGYGIYKLIT
+501 AAVAALGYGIYKLVT
-516 FQTESERAQR
+516 YQTEAQKAQH
-526 RLNDALA
+526 RLNDAMA

-570 LAQYGEY
+570 LSQYGEY

-622 EKSYSKDLDALRKT
+622 GKKYSEGVQSLRETLAKSLGD
-636 LEGKFGAREG
+636 REG
-646 NALLEQLKPAIEGRA
+646 NALLEKLKPAMEGRMGIE
-661 KLAELSEEV
+661 ELGEEV
-670 RQKVAAL
+670 KRAL
-677 NVEKTKGGV
+677 ARFDKEVRMGAPDDPFAKTW
-686 FGADAADTY
+686 T
-695 IENRAENL
+695 ENRVKAEVQALSAAN
-703 IKSINGASERL
+703 AQL

-721 EAMFGEGREELA
+721 EAMFGEGQEELA

-746 ALRDEIDTLSDID
+746 ALQSEIDTLSDID
-759 REGQRGVALRR
+759 REGQRGVALRKR
-770 DIQEAELEIERLSR
+770 IAEAELEIERLSR

-798 ALVAELEALEQQGA
+798 ALVAELEALEDQGA
-812 LGEKGKAIKEKIRGI
+812 VGEKGKAIKEKIRGI

-833 AYAVGGGSGAGK
+833 AYAVGGDKGAGK

-905 NEKRREEMLENA
+905 NAKRREEMLENA
-917 RQRKALEGD
+917 RQRKMLEGD
-926 PAGAAAVTEADLPK
+926 TAGAAAVTEADLPK

-958 RAEREALAKVMDEV
+958 RAEKEALAKVMDEV

-1002 GGVEEENVE
+1002 GGVEAENVE

-1037 WMETLSR
+1037 WMETLSQ

-1051 RVLTE
+1051 RALTE

-1081 VAKLKSEVARAE
+1081 VAKLKEEVARSEQE
-1093 AEAGN
+1093 ASR
-1098 AQGPAQAAE
+1098 AQGPAQAEE
-1107 AWTRLSKTLQT
+1107 AWGRLVKTLQT
-1118 ASGGFKTLGKAI
+1118 ASGGFKELGRAV
-1130 GGSVGEMLD
+1130 GGTVGEILD
-1139 GVGEVASMT
+1139 GVGEVAGMT
-1148 SGIIGN
+1148 SGLIGN
-1154 IQTLVEVSSASMAA
+1154 IQSLVEASSSAMAA
-1168 SAGAAATSLSMMEK
+1168 SAGAATQAMSAVEK
-1182 GSVILAIISA
+1182 GSMILSIVST

-1222 ALQWE
+1222 AIQWE

-1245 SIIMEATK
+1245 SIIMGAMQ
-1253 AGAKLQMEKTMA
+1253 AGAKLEMEKTMA
-1265 FFTGKK
+1265 FFSGKK
-1271 AGVRNAAQEYEQA
+1271 EGVRSAAQEYERA

-1294 KMANLSYEVGQAFGM
+1294 KMANLSYEVGQAFGT
-1309 DRYKNVRGELDAM
+1309 DRYRNVRGELDAM

-1341 KRDNAQIEKWGQENR
+1341 KRDNAQIEKWQQENK

-1427 MARLIGNLQAKAFK
+1427 MAQLIGNLQAKAFK

-1453 MAEFRDGMYNMKA
+1453 MAEFRDGMYGMKA
-1466 QADQMVEALKANTD
+1466 QAEQMVEAMKANTD

-1569 TELVHTDGVRV
+1569 AELVHTDGVRV

>member
-36 TAEQEGEAVDS
+36 TAEREGESVDS

-56 RGVFTMQAAI
+56 RSMFTMQAAI

-71 VINVRKEIE
+71 VVNVRKEIE

-92 QQKADELFSSMRRFA
+92 QQKADALFGSLRRFA

-226 HGMLAAQGQGL
+226 HGMLAAQSKGL
-237 AGSIAQLQGAY
+237 GGSIAQLQGAY
-248 ADMLNDIGTASQDVM
+248 ADMLNDIGTAPQDAM

-276 YKDVGV
+276 YKEVGG
-282 VIAGLVAGYGG
+282 VIAGLVAAYGT
-293 LRAAKMAAEA
+293 LRAVKMASEA

-400 AVQGGNARAA
+400 AVQSGNARAA

-430 LLNASKA
+430 LLNASRSK
-437 NEAKQTAVAAAAR
+437 EAKQTAVAAAAR
-450 RASAASAAVE
+450 RASAASTAVE

-468 TANTALARAKKLATD
+468 TANTALARAKRLAAN

-488 NKMVMSNAYVLAA
+488 NKMVMANAYVLAA
-501 AAIAALGYGIYKLIT
+501 AAIAALGYGIYKLAT
-516 FQTESERAQR
+516 YQTESEKAQR
-526 RLNDALA
+526 RLNDAMA

-570 LAQYGEY
+570 LSQYGEY

-622 EKSYSKDLDALRKT
+622 SKKYSEGVQSLRETLAKSLGD
-636 LEGKFGAREG
+636 REG
-646 NALLEQLKPAIEGRA
+646 NALLEKLKPAMEGRMDIE
-661 KLAELSEEV
+661 ELGEEV
-670 RQKVAAL
+670 KRAL
-677 NVEKTKGGV
+677 ARFDKEVNMGAPDDPFAKTW
-686 FGADAADTY
+686 T
-695 IENRAENL
+695 ENRVKAEVQAL
-703 IKSINGASERL
+703 SAAHAQL

-721 EAMFGEGREELA
+721 EAMFGEGQEELA
-733 KPTDLAGWQQRLK
+733 KPTDIAGWQQRLK
-746 ALRDEIDTLSDID
+746 ALQDENDALSDID
-759 REGQRGVALRR
+759 RAGQRGVVLRKQ
-770 DIQEAELEIERLSR
+770 IAEAELEIERLSR

-798 ALVAELEALEQQGA
+798 ALVAELEALEDQGA
-812 LGEKGKAIKEKIRGI
+812 AGKAGEIIKEKIRGI
-827 DRILNE
+827 DRILKE
-833 AYAVGGGSGAGK
+833 AYDVGGGSGAGK
-845 AMASSAASREEMLAQ
+845 AMATSAAAREEMLAQ

-905 NEKRREEMLENA
+905 NAKRREEMLENA
-917 RQRKALEGD
+917 RQRKALAGD
-926 PAGAAAVTEADLPK
+926 PAGAAKVTAADLPK

-1002 GGVEEENVE
+1002 GGVEAENVE

-1051 RVLTE
+1051 RALTE
-1056 AEAALAALEKKG
+1056 AEAALATLEKK

-1081 VAKLKSEVARAE
+1081 VAKLKAEVARSEQE
-1093 AEAGN
+1093 ASR
-1098 AQGPAQAAE
+1098 AQGPAQAE
-1107 AWTRLSKTLQT
+1107 AAWSRLSKTLQT
-1118 ASGGFKTLGKAI
+1118 ASGGFKELGRAI

-1154 IQTLVEVSSASMAA
+1154 IQTLVEASSSAMAA
-1168 SAGAAATSLSMMEK
+1168 SAGAAATSLSVMEK

-1192 VVQIGMKIASLFSRT
+1192 VVQIGMKIASLFDRT
-1207 KRLDKEI
+1207 KKIDEEI
-1214 KARQAEID
+1214 KAKQAEID

-1232 AARLWRQEGQEIS
+1232 AARLWREQGQEIS
-1245 SIIMEATK
+1245 GIIMGAMQ
-1253 AGAKLQMEKTMA
+1253 AGAKLEMEKTMA

-1271 AGVRNAAQEYEQA
+1271 AGVRSAAQEYERA

-1294 KMANLSYEVGQAFGM
+1294 KMANLSYEVGQAFGT

-1322 SREIM
+1322 SREM
-1327 ARNQQMQNEANKGK
+1327 LARNEEMQKEASKGK
-1341 KRDNAQIEKWGQENR
+1341 KSDGEKIEKWQRENK
-1356 EAAQKMA
+1356 ETAQKMA

-1375 GSAADLASQLGDS
+1375 GSASDLASRLGDS
-1388 LVDAFRA
+1388 LVDAFKA

-1404 RKVDDIV
+1404 KKVDDIV

-1427 MARLIGNLQAKAFK
+1427 MARLIGNLQARAFK

-1466 QADQMVEALKANTD
+1466 QAEQMVEAMKANTD
-1480 IFRQDAAAGAGRSA
+1480 IFKQDAAAGAGRSA

-1569 TELVHTDGVRV
+1569 AELVHTDGVRV

>member
-71 VINVRKEIE
+71 VVNVRKEIE

-92 QQKADELFSSMRRFA
+92 QQKADELFGSLRRFA

-237 AGSIAQLQGAY
+237 SGSIAQLQGAY
-248 ADMLNDIGTASQDVM
+248 ADMLNDIGTASQDAM

-276 YKDVGV
+276 YKEVGG
-282 VIAGLVAGYGG
+282 VIAGLVVAYGT
-293 LRAAKMAAEA
+293 LRAVKMASEA

-367 TAVQASARVAAAK
+367 TAMQASARVAAAK
-380 REEFIAAKGR
+380 REELIAAKGR

-450 RASAASAAVE
+450 RASAASTAVE

-501 AAIAALGYGIYKLIT
+501 AAIVALGYGIYKLAT
-516 FQTESERAQR
+516 YQNEAQKAQR
-526 RLNDALA
+526 RLNDAMA

-570 LAQYGEY
+570 LSQYGEY

-622 EKSYSKDLDALRKT
+622 SKKYSEGVQSLRETLAKSLGD
-636 LEGKFGAREG
+636 REG
-646 NALLEQLKPAIEGRA
+646 NALLEKLKPAMEGRKSVEELGGEVKRA
-661 KLAELSEEV
+661 LARFDKEV
-670 RQKVAAL
+670 RMGAPDDPFA
-677 NVEKTKGGV
+677 KTW
-686 FGADAADTY
+686 T
-695 IENRAENL
+695 ENRVKAEVQAL
-703 IKSINGASERL
+703 SAAHAQL

-721 EAMFGEGREELA
+721 DAMFGEGQEELA
-733 KPTDLAGWQQRLK
+733 KPTDIAGWQQRLK
-746 ALRDEIDTLSDID
+746 ALQDENDALSDID
-759 REGQRGVALRR
+759 RAGQRGVALRKQ
-770 DIQEAELEIERLSR
+770 IAEAELEIERLSR

-798 ALVAELEALEQQGA
+798 ALVAELEALEDQGA
-812 LGEKGKAIKEKIRGI
+812 VGEKGKEIKEKIRGI
-827 DRILNE
+827 DRILKE
-833 AYAVGGGSGAGK
+833 AYDC
-845 AMASSAASREEMLAQ
+845 L
-860 LAAREAEAAR
+860 
-870 RAAFAVRQAEVD
+870 
-882 GMEEGFAK
+882 
-890 EMAAARLQYDRLEAE
+890 
-905 NEKRREEMLENA
+905 
-917 RQRKALEGD
+917 
-926 PAGAAAVTEADLPK
+926 
-940 EQLEQL
+940 
-946 AEYARIN
+946 
-953 AEALA
+953 
-958 RAEREALAKVMDEV
+958 
-972 LTYQQRRMQVEAEYA
+972 
-987 EKRKALYEADGQTLR
+987 LY
-1002 GGVEEENVE
+1002 
-1011 ALAQAR
+1011 
-1017 EEALAAV
+1017 
-1024 DSQFAEREATYRA
+1024 
-1037 WMETLSR
+1037 
-1044 YSLDELK
+1044 
-1051 RVLTE
+1051 
-1056 AEAALAALEKKG
+1056 
-1068 GGKGNGLAAARAK
+1068 
-1081 VAKLKSEVARAE
+1081 
-1093 AEAGN
+1093 
-1098 AQGPAQAAE
+1098 
-1107 AWTRLSKTLQT
+1107 
-1118 ASGGFKTLGKAI
+1118 
-1130 GGSVGEMLD
+1130 
-1139 GVGEVASMT
+1139 T
-1148 SGIIGN
+1148 SP
-1154 IQTLVEVSSASMAA
+1154 SP
-1168 SAGAAATSLSMMEK
+1168 
-1182 GSVILAIISA
+1182 
-1192 VVQIGMKIASLFSRT
+1192 
-1207 KRLDKEI
+1207 
-1214 KARQAEID
+1214 
-1222 ALQWE
+1222 
-1227 LDNRD
+1227 RD
-1232 AARLWRQEGQEIS
+1232 
-1245 SIIMEATK
+1245 
-1253 AGAKLQMEKTMA
+1253 
-1265 FFTGKK
+1265 
-1271 AGVRNAAQEYEQA
+1271 
-1284 YTEATERLAK
+1284 
-1294 KMANLSYEVGQAFGM
+1294 
-1309 DRYKNVRGELDAM
+1309 
-1322 SREIM
+1322 
-1327 ARNQQMQNEANKGK
+1327 
-1341 KRDNAQIEKWGQENR
+1341 
-1356 EAAQKMA
+1356 
-1363 ELMRGAMEDIVG
+1363 
-1375 GSAADLASQLGDS
+1375 
-1388 LVDAFRA
+1388 
-1395 GEDAAEAWG
+1395 
-1404 RKVDDIV
+1404 
-1411 ANMMKR
+1411 
-1417 MLIKQLLEKP
+1417 
-1427 MARLIGNLQAKAFK
+1427 
-1441 DGRFD
+1441 
-1446 EAGLMAG
+1446 
-1453 MAEFRDGMYNMKA
+1453 
-1466 QADQMVEALKANTD
+1466 
-1480 IFRQDAAAGAGRSA
+1480 
-1494 AAKGIATASQDS
+1494 
-1506 VNELNGRMTAVQ
+1506 
-1518 GHTYAIMEGTKVLQ
+1518 
-1532 AVCGGILE
+1532 
-1540 GVRDVGRLSESID
+1540 
-1553 RRLGR
+1553 
-1558 VEEDVARVRRA
+1558 
-1569 TELVHTDGVRV
+1569 
-1580 KG
+1580 

>member
-36 TAEQEGEAVDS
+36 TAEREGEAVDS

-66 GFARE
+66 SFARE

-206 ISAADLKEAFLGAA
+206 ISASDLKEAFLGAA

-237 AGSIAQLQGAY
+237 SGSIAQLQGAY
-248 ADMLNDIGTASQDVM
+248 ADMLNDIGTASQDAM

-276 YKDVGV
+276 YKEVGG
-282 VIAGLVAGYGG
+282 VIAGLVAAYGA
-293 LRAAKMAAEA
+293 LRAVKMASEA

-367 TAVQASARVAAAK
+367 TAMQASARVAAAK
-380 REEFIAAKGR
+380 REELIAAKGR

-450 RASAASAAVE
+450 RASAASTAVE

-501 AAIAALGYGIYKLIT
+501 AAIAALGYGIYKLAT
-516 FQTESERAQR
+516 YQTEAQKAQR
-526 RLNDALA
+526 RLNDAMA

-570 LAQYGEY
+570 LSQYGEY

-622 EKSYSKDLDALRKT
+622 SKKYSEGVQSLRETLAKSLGD
-636 LEGKFGAREG
+636 REG
-646 NALLEQLKPAIEGRA
+646 NALLEKLKPAMEGRMGIE
-661 KLAELSEEV
+661 ELGEEV
-670 RQKVAAL
+670 KRAL
-677 NVEKTKGGV
+677 ARFDKEVRMGAPDDPFAKTW
-686 FGADAADTY
+686 T
-695 IENRAENL
+695 ENRVKAEVQAL
-703 IKSINGASERL
+703 SAAHAQF

-721 EAMFGEGREELA
+721 DVMFGEGQEELA
-733 KPTDLAGWQQRLK
+733 KPTDIAGWQQRLK
-746 ALRDEIDTLSDID
+746 ALRDENDALSDID
-759 REGQRGVALRR
+759 RAGQRGVALRKR
-770 DIQEAELEIERLSR
+770 IAEAELEIERLSR

-798 ALVAELEALEQQGA
+798 ALVAELEALEDQGA
-812 LGEKGKAIKEKIRGI
+812 VGEKGKEIKEKIRGI
-827 DRILNE
+827 DRILKE
-833 AYAVGGGSGAGK
+833 AYDVGGGSGVGK
-845 AMASSAASREEMLAQ
+845 AMATSAATRKEMLAQ

-905 NEKRREEMLENA
+905 NEKRREEMVENA
-917 RQRKALEGD
+917 RQRKMLEGD
-926 PAGAAAVTEADLPK
+926 PAGAAKVTEADLPK

-946 AEYARIN
+946 AEYVRIN

-972 LTYQQRRMQVEAEYA
+972 LTYQQRRLQVEAEYA

-1051 RVLTE
+1051 RALTE
-1056 AEAALAALEKKG
+1056 AEAALATLEKKG
-1068 GGKGNGLAAARAK
+1068 GEGNGLAAARAK
-1081 VAKLKSEVARAE
+1081 VAKLKEEVARSEQE
-1093 AEAGN
+1093 ASR
-1098 AQGPAQAAE
+1098 AQGPAQAEE
-1107 AWTRLSKTLQT
+1107 AWSRLSKTLQT
-1118 ASGGFKTLGKAI
+1118 ASGGFKELGKAI

-1192 VVQIGMKIASLFSRT
+1192 VVQIGMKIASLFDRS
-1207 KRLDKEI
+1207 KKIDEEI
-1214 KARQAEID
+1214 KAKQAEID

-1232 AARLWRQEGQEIS
+1232 AARLWREQGQEIS
-1245 SIIMEATK
+1245 GIIMGAMQ
-1253 AGAKLQMEKTMA
+1253 AGAKLEMEKTMA

-1271 AGVRNAAQEYEQA
+1271 AGVRRAAQEYERA
-1284 YTEATERLAK
+1284 YTEATERLTK
-1294 KMANLSYEVGQAFGM
+1294 KMANLSYEVGQAFGT

-1322 SREIM
+1322 SREIL
-1327 ARNQQMQNEANKGK
+1327 ARNEEMQKEASKGK
-1341 KRDNAQIEKWGQENR
+1341 KSDGEKIEKWQRENK
-1356 EAAQKMA
+1356 ETAQKMA
-1363 ELMRGAMEDIVG
+1363 ELMRGTMEEIVG

-1388 LVDAFRA
+1388 LVDAFKA

-1404 RKVDDIV
+1404 KKVDEIV

-1453 MAEFRDGMYNMKA
+1453 MAEFRDGMYGMKA
-1466 QADQMVEALKANTD
+1466 QADLMVEAMKANTD
-1480 IFRQDAAAGAGRSA
+1480 IFKQDAAAGAGRSA

-1569 TELVHTDGVRV
+1569 AELVHTDGVRV

>member
-36 TAEQEGEAVDS
+36 TAEREGEAVDS

-71 VINVRKEIE
+71 VVNVRKEIE

-92 QQKADELFSSMRRFA
+92 QQKADALFGSLRRFA

-248 ADMLNDIGTASQDVM
+248 ADMLNDIGTASQDAM

-276 YKDVGV
+276 YKEVGG
-282 VIAGLVAGYGG
+282 VIAGLVAAYGA
-293 LRAAKMAAEA
+293 LRAAKMASEA
-303 YKGAGAAVRL
+303 FKGAGAAVRL

-400 AVQGGNARAA
+400 AVQSGNARAA

-430 LLNASKA
+430 LLNASRSK
-437 NEAKQTAVAAAAR
+437 EAKQTAVAAAAR

-488 NKMVMSNAYVLAA
+488 NKMVMANAYVLAA
-501 AAIAALGYGIYKLIT
+501 AAVAALGYGIYKLVT
-516 FQTESERAQR
+516 YQNEAQKAQH
-526 RLNDALA
+526 RLNDAMA

-570 LAQYGEY
+570 LSQYGEY

-622 EKSYSKDLDALRKT
+622 GKKYSEGVQSLRETLAKSLGD
-636 LEGKFGAREG
+636 REG
-646 NALLEQLKPAIEGRA
+646 NALLEKLKPAMEGRMGIE
-661 KLAELSEEV
+661 ELGEEV
-670 RQKVAAL
+670 KRAL
-677 NVEKTKGGV
+677 ARFDKEVRMGAPDDPFAKTW
-686 FGADAADTY
+686 T
-695 IENRAENL
+695 ENRVKAEVQALSAAN
-703 IKSINGASERL
+703 AQL

-721 EAMFGEGREELA
+721 EAMFGEGQEELA

-812 LGEKGKAIKEKIRGI
+812 VGEKGKAIKEKIRGI

-833 AYAVGGGSGAGK
+833 AYAVGGENGAGR

-905 NEKRREEMLENA
+905 NAKRREEMVENA

-926 PAGAAAVTEADLPK
+926 SAGAAAVTEADLPK

-972 LTYQQRRMQVEAEYA
+972 LTYQQRRMQVETEYA

-1051 RVLTE
+1051 RALTE
-1056 AEAALAALEKKG
+1056 AEAALATLEKK

-1081 VAKLKSEVARAE
+1081 VARLKEEVARSEQE
-1093 AEAGN
+1093 ASR
-1098 AQGPAQAAE
+1098 AQGPAQAEE
-1107 AWTRLSKTLQT
+1107 AWGRLVKTLQT
-1118 ASGGFKTLGKAI
+1118 ASGGFKELGRAV
-1130 GGSVGEMLD
+1130 GGTVGEILD
-1139 GVGEVASMT
+1139 GVGEVAGMT
-1148 SGIIGN
+1148 SGLIGN
-1154 IQTLVEVSSASMAA
+1154 IQSLVEASSSAMAA
-1168 SAGAAATSLSMMEK
+1168 SAGAATQAMSAVEK
-1182 GSVILAIISA
+1182 GSMILSIVST

-1222 ALQWE
+1222 AIQWE

-1232 AARLWRQEGQEIS
+1232 AARLWREQGQEIS
-1245 SIIMEATK
+1245 SIIMGAMQ
-1253 AGAKLQMEKTMA
+1253 AGAKLEMEKTMA
-1265 FFTGKK
+1265 FFSGKK
-1271 AGVRNAAQEYEQA
+1271 EGVRSAAQEYERA

-1294 KMANLSYEVGQAFGM
+1294 KMANLSYEVGQAFGT

-1322 SREIM
+1322 SREM
-1327 ARNQQMQNEANKGK
+1327 LARNKQMQDEANKGK
-1341 KRDNAQIEKWGQENR
+1341 KRDNAQIEKWQQANKET
-1356 EAAQKMA
+1356 AQKMA
-1363 ELMRGAMEDIVG
+1363 ELMRGVMEDIVG
-1375 GSAADLASQLGDS
+1375 GSAGDLASQLGDS

-1427 MARLIGNLQAKAFK
+1427 MAQLIGNLQAKAFK

-1453 MAEFRDGMYNMKA
+1453 MAEFRDGMYGMKA
-1466 QADQMVEALKANTD
+1466 QAEQMVEAMKANTD
-1480 IFRQDAAAGAGRSA
+1480 IFKQDAAAGAGRSA

-1569 TELVHTDGVRV
+1569 AELVHTDGVRV

>member
-36 TAEQEGEAVDS
+36 TAEREGEAVDS

-71 VINVRKEIE
+71 VVNVRKEIE

-92 QQKADELFSSMRRFA
+92 QQKADELFGSLRRFA

-237 AGSIAQLQGAY
+237 SGSIAQLQGAY
-248 ADMLNDIGTASQDVM
+248 ADMLNDIGTASQDAM

-276 YKDVGV
+276 YKEVGG
-282 VIAGLVAGYGG
+282 VIAGLVAAYGT
-293 LRAAKMAAEA
+293 LRAVKMASEA

-367 TAVQASARVAAAK
+367 TAMQASARVAAAK
-380 REEFIAAKGR
+380 REELIAAKGR

-450 RASAASAAVE
+450 RASAASTAVE

-501 AAIAALGYGIYKLIT
+501 AAIVALGYGIYKLAT
-516 FQTESERAQR
+516 YQNEAQKAQR
-526 RLNDALA
+526 RLNDAMA

-570 LAQYGEY
+570 LSQYGEY

-622 EKSYSKDLDALRKT
+622 SKKYSEGVQSLRETLAKSLGD
-636 LEGKFGAREG
+636 REG
-646 NALLEQLKPAIEGRA
+646 NALLEKLKPAMEGRKSVEELGGEVKRA
-661 KLAELSEEV
+661 LARFDKEV
-670 RQKVAAL
+670 RMGAPDDPFA
-677 NVEKTKGGV
+677 KTW
-686 FGADAADTY
+686 T
-695 IENRAENL
+695 ENRVKAEVQAL
-703 IKSINGASERL
+703 SAAHAQL

-721 EAMFGEGREELA
+721 DAMFGEGQEELA
-733 KPTDLAGWQQRLK
+733 KPTDIAGWQQRLK
-746 ALRDEIDTLSDID
+746 ALQDENDALSDID
-759 REGQRGVALRR
+759 RAGQRGVALRKQ
-770 DIQEAELEIERLSR
+770 IAEAELEIERLSR

-798 ALVAELEALEQQGA
+798 ALVAELEALEDQGA
-812 LGEKGKAIKEKIRGI
+812 VGEKGKEIKEKIRGI
-827 DRILNE
+827 DRILKE
-833 AYAVGGGSGAGK
+833 AYDVGGGSGVGK
-845 AMASSAASREEMLAQ
+845 AMATSAATRKEMLAQ

-905 NEKRREEMLENA
+905 NAKRREEMVENA
-917 RQRKALEGD
+917 RQRKTLEGD
-926 PAGAAAVTEADLPK
+926 PAGAAKVTAADLPK

-1002 GGVEEENVE
+1002 GGVEAENVE

-1017 EEALAAV
+1017 EEALSAV

-1051 RVLTE
+1051 RALTE
-1056 AEAALAALEKKG
+1056 AEAALATLEKKG

-1081 VAKLKSEVARAE
+1081 VAKLKEEVARSEQE
-1093 AEAGN
+1093 ASR
-1098 AQGPAQAAE
+1098 AQGPAQAEE
-1107 AWTRLSKTLQT
+1107 AWGRLVKTLQT
-1118 ASGGFKTLGKAI
+1118 ASGGFKELGRAV
-1130 GGSVGEMLD
+1130 GGSVGEILD
-1139 GVGEVASMT
+1139 GVGEVAGMT
-1148 SGIIGN
+1148 SGLIGN
-1154 IQTLVEVSSASMAA
+1154 IQSLVEASSSAMAA
-1168 SAGAAATSLSMMEK
+1168 SAGAASKAMSAVEK
-1182 GSVILAIISA
+1182 GSMILSIVSA
-1192 VVQIGMKIASLFSRT
+1192 VVQIGMKIASLFDRS
-1207 KRLDKEI
+1207 KKLDEEI
-1214 KARQAEID
+1214 KAKQAEID
-1222 ALQWE
+1222 AIQWE
-1227 LDNRD
+1227 LNNRD
-1232 AARLWRQEGQEIS
+1232 AARLWREQGQEIS
-1245 SIIMEATK
+1245 SIIMGAMQ
-1253 AGAKLQMEKTMA
+1253 AGAKLEMEKTMA
-1265 FFTGKK
+1265 FFSGKK
-1271 AGVRNAAQEYEQA
+1271 AGVRSAAQEYERA
-1284 YTEATERLAK
+1284 YTVATERLAK
-1294 KMANLSYEVGQAFGM
+1294 KMANLSYEVGQAFGT

-1322 SREIM
+1322 SREM
-1327 ARNQQMQNEANKGK
+1327 LARNEEMQKEASKGK
-1341 KRDNAQIEKWGQENR
+1341 KSDGEKIEKWQRENK

-1363 ELMRGAMEDIVG
+1363 ELMRGTMEEIVG

-1427 MARLIGNLQAKAFK
+1427 MARLIGNLQARAFK

-1453 MAEFRDGMYNMKA
+1453 MAEFRDGMYGMKA
-1466 QADQMVEALKANTD
+1466 QADLMVEAMKANTD
-1480 IFRQDAAAGAGRSA
+1480 IFKQDAAAGAGRSA

-1569 TELVHTDGVRV
+1569 AELVHTDGVRV

>member
-47 SFKRIGSAV
+47 SFKRIGNAV

-66 GFARE
+66 SFARE
-71 VINVRKEIE
+71 VVNVRKEIE

-92 QQKADELFSSMRRFA
+92 QQKADELFGSLRRFA

-237 AGSIAQLQGAY
+237 SGSIAQLQGAY
-248 ADMLNDIGTASQDVM
+248 ADMLNDIGTASQDAM

-276 YKDVGV
+276 YKEVGG
-282 VIAGLVAGYGG
+282 VIAGLVAAYGT
-293 LRAAKMAAEA
+293 LRAVKMASEA

-367 TAVQASARVAAAK
+367 TAMQASARVAAAK
-380 REEFIAAKGR
+380 REELIAAKGR

-450 RASAASAAVE
+450 RASAASTAVE

-501 AAIAALGYGIYKLIT
+501 AAIVALGYGIYKLAT
-516 FQTESERAQR
+516 YQTEAQKAQR
-526 RLNDALA
+526 RLNDAMA

-570 LAQYGEY
+570 LSQYGEY

-622 EKSYSKDLDALRKT
+622 SKKYSEGVQSLRETLAKSLGD
-636 LEGKFGAREG
+636 REG
-646 NALLEQLKPAIEGRA
+646 NALLEKLKPAMEGRMGIEELGEDVKRALARFDKEVRMGALDDPFA
-661 KLAELSEEV
+661 KTWIDNWVKAEVQELS
-670 RQKVAAL
+670 AAH
-677 NVEKTKGGV
+677 
-686 FGADAADTY
+686 AQ
-695 IENRAENL
+695 
-703 IKSINGASERL
+703 L

-721 EAMFGEGREELA
+721 DAMFGEGQEELA
-733 KPTDLAGWQQRLK
+733 KPTDIAGWQQRLK
-746 ALRDEIDTLSDID
+746 ALQDENDALSDID
-759 REGQRGVALRR
+759 RAGQRGVALRKQ
-770 DIQEAELEIERLSR
+770 IAEAELEIERLSR

-798 ALVAELEALEQQGA
+798 ALVAELEALEDQGA
-812 LGEKGKAIKEKIRGI
+812 VGEKGKEIKEKIRGI
-827 DRILNE
+827 DRILKE
-833 AYAVGGGSGAGK
+833 AYDVGGGSGVGK
-845 AMASSAASREEMLAQ
+845 AMATSAATRKEMLAQ

-905 NEKRREEMLENA
+905 NEKRREEMVKNA

-926 PAGAAAVTEADLPK
+926 SAGAAKVTAADLPK

-987 EKRKALYEADGQTLR
+987 EKRRALYEEDGQTLR

-1051 RVLTE
+1051 RALTE
-1056 AEAALAALEKKG
+1056 AEAALATLEKK

-1081 VAKLKSEVARAE
+1081 VAKLKSEVDRAE

-1098 AQGPAQAAE
+1098 AQGPAQAEE
-1107 AWTRLSKTLQT
+1107 AWGRLVKTLQT
-1118 ASGGFKTLGKAI
+1118 ASGGFKELGRAV
-1130 GGSVGEMLD
+1130 GGTVGEILD
-1139 GVGEVASMT
+1139 GVGEVAGMT
-1148 SGIIGN
+1148 SGLIGN
-1154 IQTLVEVSSASMAA
+1154 IQSLVEASSSAMAA
-1168 SAGAAATSLSMMEK
+1168 SAGAATQAMSAVEK
-1182 GSVILAIISA
+1182 GSMILSIVST
-1192 VVQIGMKIASLFSRT
+1192 VVQVGMKIASLFSRT

-1214 KARQAEID
+1214 KARQAQID

-1245 SIIMEATK
+1245 NIIMEATK

-1265 FFTGKK
+1265 FFSGKK
-1271 AGVRNAAQEYEQA
+1271 AGVRSAAQEYERA

-1294 KMANLSYEVGQAFGM
+1294 KMANLSYEVGQAFGT

-1322 SREIM
+1322 SREM
-1327 ARNQQMQNEANKGK
+1327 LARNEEIQKEANRGK
-1341 KRDNAQIEKWGQENR
+1341 KADGEKIKKWEQENK
-1356 EAAQKMA
+1356 EMAQKMA

-1388 LVDAFRA
+1388 LVDAFKS

-1427 MARLIGNLQAKAFK
+1427 MARLIGNLQARAFK

-1453 MAEFRDGMYNMKA
+1453 MVEFQNGMHAMKA
-1466 QADQMVEALKANTD
+1466 QADLMVEAMKERTD
-1480 IFRQDAAAGAGRSA
+1480 LFKQDAEGRSA

-1569 TELVHTDGVRV
+1569 AELVHTDGVRV

>member
-1 MDTDGGRLQFSV
+1 MDTDGGQLQFSV

-36 TAEQEGEAVDS
+36 TAEQEGETVDS

-66 GFARE
+66 SFARE

-206 ISAADLKEAFLGAA
+206 ISASDLKEAFLGAA

-237 AGSIAQLQGAY
+237 SGSIAQLQGAY
-248 ADMLNDIGTASQDVM
+248 ADMLNDIGTASQDAM

-276 YKDVGV
+276 YKEVGG
-282 VIAGLVAGYGG
+282 VIAGLVAAYGT
-293 LRAAKMAAEA
+293 LRAVKMASEA

-367 TAVQASARVAAAK
+367 TAMQASARVAAAK
-380 REEFIAAKGR
+380 REELIAAKGR

-450 RASAASAAVE
+450 RASAASTAVE

-501 AAIAALGYGIYKLIT
+501 AAIVALGYGIYKLAT
-516 FQTESERAQR
+516 YQNEAQKAQR
-526 RLNDALA
+526 RLNDAMA

-570 LAQYGEY
+570 LSQYGEY

-622 EKSYSKDLDALRKT
+622 SKKYSEGVQSLRETLAKSLGD
-636 LEGKFGAREG
+636 REG
-646 NALLEQLKPAIEGRA
+646 NALLEKLKPAMEGR
-661 KLAELSEEV
+661 KSVEELGEEV
-670 RQKVAAL
+670 KRAL
-677 NVEKTKGGV
+677 ARFDKEVRMGALDDPFAKTW
-686 FGADAADTY
+686 T
-695 IENRAENL
+695 ENRVKAEVQAL
-703 IKSINGASERL
+703 SAAHAQL

-721 EAMFGEGREELA
+721 DAMFGEGQEELA
-733 KPTDLAGWQQRLK
+733 KPTDIAGWQQRLK
-746 ALRDEIDTLSDID
+746 ALQDENDALSDID
-759 REGQRGVALRR
+759 RAGQRGVALRKQ
-770 DIQEAELEIERLSR
+770 IAEAELEIERLSR

-798 ALVAELEALEQQGA
+798 ALVAELEALEDQGA
-812 LGEKGKAIKEKIRGI
+812 VGEKGKEIKEKIRGI
-827 DRILNE
+827 DRILKE
-833 AYAVGGGSGAGK
+833 AYDVGGGSGVGK
-845 AMASSAASREEMLAQ
+845 AMATSAATRKEMLAQ

-905 NEKRREEMLENA
+905 NEKRREEMVENA

-926 PAGAAAVTEADLPK
+926 SAGAAKVTAADLPK

-958 RAEREALAKVMDEV
+958 RAEKEALAKVMDEV
-972 LTYQQRRMQVEAEYA
+972 LTYQQRRLQVEAEYA
-987 EKRKALYEADGQTLR
+987 EKRRALYEDDGQTLR

-1051 RVLTE
+1051 RALTE
-1056 AEAALAALEKKG
+1056 AEAALATLEKK

-1192 VVQIGMKIASLFSRT
+1192 VVQIGMKIASLFDRS
-1207 KRLDKEI
+1207 KKIDEEI
-1214 KARQAEID
+1214 KAKQAEID

-1232 AARLWRQEGQEIS
+1232 AVRLWQQEGQEIS
-1245 SIIMEATK
+1245 GIIMGATQ
-1253 AGAKLQMEKTMA
+1253 ALAKLQMEKA
-1265 FFTGKK
+1265 IAYFSGQKE
-1271 AGVRNAAQEYEQA
+1271 GVRSAAREYERA
-1284 YTEATERLAK
+1284 YAEATERLTK
-1294 KMANLSYEVGQAFGM
+1294 KMANLSYEVGQAFGT
-1309 DRYKNVRGELDAM
+1309 DRYKSVRGELELM
-1322 SREIM
+1322 SREVM
-1327 ARNQQMQNEANKGK
+1327 ARNEEIQKEKNKGK
-1341 KRDNAQIEKWGQENR
+1341 KTDGEKIKKGQQENT
-1356 EAAQKMA
+1356 EAVQKMA
-1363 ELMRGAMEDIVG
+1363 ELMRSTMEEIVG
-1375 GSAADLASQLGDS
+1375 GSAADIASQLGDS
-1388 LVDAFRA
+1388 LVDAFKA
-1395 GEDAAEAWG
+1395 GEDAAAAWG
-1404 RKVDDIV
+1404 KKVDEIV

-1446 EAGLMAG
+1446 EAGLMEG
-1453 MAEFRDGMYNMKA
+1453 MVEFQNGMHAMKA
-1466 QADQMVEALKANTD
+1466 QADLMVEAMKERTD
-1480 IFRQDAAAGAGRSA
+1480 LFKQDAAAGRSA

-1569 TELVHTDGVRV
+1569 AELVHTDGVRV

>member
-36 TAEQEGEAVDS
+36 TAEREGESVDS

-71 VINVRKEIE
+71 VVNVRKEIE

-92 QQKADELFSSMRRFA
+92 QQKADELFGSLRRFA

-248 ADMLNDIGTASQDVM
+248 ADMLNDIGTASQDAM

-276 YKDVGV
+276 YKEVGG
-282 VIAGLVAGYGG
+282 VIAGLVAAYGT
-293 LRAAKMAAEA
+293 LRAVKMASEA

-400 AVQGGNARAA
+400 AVQSGNARAA

-430 LLNASKA
+430 LLNASRSK
-437 NEAKQTAVAAAAR
+437 EAKQTAVAAAAR
-450 RASAASAAVE
+450 RASAASTAVE

-468 TANTALARAKKLATD
+468 TANTALARAKRLAAN

-501 AAIAALGYGIYKLIT
+501 AAIAALGYGIYKLAT
-516 FQTESERAQR
+516 YQTEAQKAQH
-526 RLNDALA
+526 RLNDAMA

-570 LAQYGEY
+570 LSQYGEY

-622 EKSYSKDLDALRKT
+622 SKKYSEGVQSLRETLAKSLGD
-636 LEGKFGAREG
+636 REG
-646 NALLEQLKPAIEGRA
+646 NALLEKLKPAMEGRMDIEELGEDVKRALARFDKEVNMGAPDDPFA
-661 KLAELSEEV
+661 K
-670 RQKVAAL
+670 
-677 NVEKTKGGV
+677 TW
-686 FGADAADTY
+686 T
-695 IENRAENL
+695 ENRVKAEVQALSAAN
-703 IKSINGASERL
+703 AQL

-721 EAMFGEGREELA
+721 DAMFGEGQEELA
-733 KPTDLAGWQQRLK
+733 KPTDIAGWQQRLK
-746 ALRDEIDTLSDID
+746 ALQDENDALSDID

-798 ALVAELEALEQQGA
+798 ALVAELEALEDQGA
-812 LGEKGKAIKEKIRGI
+812 VGEKGKEIKEKIRGI
-827 DRILNE
+827 DRILKE
-833 AYAVGGGSGAGK
+833 AYDVGGGSGVGK

-860 LAAREAEAAR
+860 MAAREAEAAR

-917 RQRKALEGD
+917 RQRKMLAGD
-926 PAGAAAVTEADLPK
+926 PAGAAKVTAADLPK

-1002 GGVEEENVE
+1002 GGVEAENVE

-1051 RVLTE
+1051 RALTE
-1056 AEAALAALEKKG
+1056 AEAALATLEKK

-1081 VAKLKSEVARAE
+1081 VAKLKAEVARSEQE
-1093 AEAGN
+1093 ASR
-1098 AQGPAQAAE
+1098 AQGPAQAE
-1107 AWTRLSKTLQT
+1107 AAWSRLSKTLQT
-1118 ASGGFKTLGKAI
+1118 ASGGFKELGRAV
-1130 GGSVGEMLD
+1130 GGTVGEILD
-1139 GVGEVASMT
+1139 GVGEVAGMT
-1148 SGIIGN
+1148 SGLIGN
-1154 IQTLVEVSSASMAA
+1154 IQSLVEASSSAMAA
-1168 SAGAAATSLSMMEK
+1168 SAGAATQAMSAVEK
-1182 GSVILAIISA
+1182 GSMILSIVST
-1192 VVQIGMKIASLFSRT
+1192 VVQIGMKIASLFDRS
-1207 KRLDKEI
+1207 KKLDEEI
-1214 KARQAEID
+1214 KAKQAEID

-1232 AARLWRQEGQEIS
+1232 AARLWREQGQEIS
-1245 SIIMEATK
+1245 GIIMGTMQ
-1253 AGAKLQMEKTMA
+1253 AGAKLEMEKTMA

-1271 AGVRNAAQEYEQA
+1271 AGVRSAAQEYERA

-1294 KMANLSYEVGQAFGM
+1294 KMANLSYEVGQAFGT
-1309 DRYKNVRGELDAM
+1309 DRYKNVRGELEAM
-1322 SREIM
+1322 SREM
-1327 ARNQQMQNEANKGK
+1327 LARNEEMQKEASKGK
-1341 KRDNAQIEKWGQENR
+1341 KSDGEKIEKWQRENK
-1356 EAAQKMA
+1356 ETAQKMA

-1375 GSAADLASQLGDS
+1375 GSATDLASQLGDS

-1404 RKVDDIV
+1404 KKVDDIV

-1427 MARLIGNLQAKAFK
+1427 MARLIGNLQARAFK

-1466 QADQMVEALKANTD
+1466 QADQMVEAMKANTD

-1569 TELVHTDGVRV
+1569 AELVHTDGVRV

>member
-1 MDTDGGRLQFSV
+1 MNTDGGRLQFSV

-36 TAEQEGEAVDS
+36 TAEREGETVDS

-71 VINVRKEIE
+71 VVNVRKEIE

-92 QQKADELFSSMRRFA
+92 QQKADELFGSLRRFA

-248 ADMLNDIGTASQDVM
+248 ADMLNDIGTASQDAM

-276 YKDVGV
+276 YKEVGG
-282 VIAGLVAGYGG
+282 VIAGLVAAYGG

-313 QEEAKALD
+313 QAEAKALD

-400 AVQGGNARAA
+400 AVQSGNARAA

-437 NEAKQTAVAAAAR
+437 KEAKQTAVAAAAR

-501 AAIAALGYGIYKLIT
+501 AAIAALGYGIYKLAT
-516 FQTESERAQR
+516 YQTEAEKAQR

-570 LAQYGEY
+570 LAQYGDY

-622 EKSYSKDLDALRKT
+622 GKKYSEGVQSLRETLAKSLGD
-636 LEGKFGAREG
+636 REG
-646 NALLEQLKPAIEGRA
+646 NALLEKLKPAMEGR
-661 KLAELSEEV
+661 KSIEELGEEV
-670 RQKVAAL
+670 KRALARFDKEVRMGAPDDPFAKTWTDNRVKEEVQALSAA
-677 NVEKTKGGV
+677 N
-686 FGADAADTY
+686 AQ
-695 IENRAENL
+695 
-703 IKSINGASERL
+703 L

-721 EAMFGEGREELA
+721 EAMFGEGQEELA

-746 ALRDEIDTLSDID
+746 ALRNEIDTLSDID
-759 REGQRGVALRR
+759 REGQRGVALRKR
-770 DIQEAELEIERLSR
+770 IQEAELEIERLSR

-812 LGEKGKAIKEKIRGI
+812 VGEKGKAIKEKIRGI

-905 NEKRREEMLENA
+905 NEKRREEMVENA
-917 RQRKALEGD
+917 RQRKALAGD
-926 PAGAAAVTEADLPK
+926 PAGAAAVTAADLPK

-1002 GGVEEENVE
+1002 GGVEAENVE

-1051 RVLTE
+1051 RALTE
-1056 AEAALAALEKKG
+1056 AEAALATLEKK

-1081 VAKLKSEVARAE
+1081 VAKLKEEVARSEQE
-1093 AEAGN
+1093 ASR
-1098 AQGPAQAAE
+1098 AQGPAQAEE
-1107 AWTRLSKTLQT
+1107 AWGRLVKTLQT
-1118 ASGGFKTLGKAI
+1118 ASGGFKELGRAV
-1130 GGSVGEMLD
+1130 GGTVGEILD
-1139 GVGEVASMT
+1139 GVGEVAGMT
-1148 SGIIGN
+1148 SGLIGN
-1154 IQTLVEVSSASMAA
+1154 IQSLVEASSSAMAA
-1168 SAGAAATSLSMMEK
+1168 SASAATQAMSAVEK
-1182 GSVILAIISA
+1182 GSMILSIVST
-1192 VVQIGMKIASLFSRT
+1192 VVQVGMKIASLFSRT

-1214 KARQAEID
+1214 KAKQAEID

-1232 AARLWRQEGQEIS
+1232 AARLWRQEGREIS

-1253 AGAKLQMEKTMA
+1253 AGAKLQMERAMA
-1265 FFTGKK
+1265 FYTRKK
-1271 AGVRNAAQEYEQA
+1271 AGVRSAAQEYEQA
-1284 YTEATERLAK
+1284 YTVATERLAK

-1327 ARNQQMQNEANKGK
+1327 ARNKQMQNEASKGK
-1341 KRDNAQIEKWGQENR
+1341 KRDNAQIEKWGQENK

-1363 ELMRGAMEDIVG
+1363 ELMRGVMEDIVG

-1453 MAEFRDGMYNMKA
+1453 MAEFRNGMYNMKA
-1466 QADQMVEALKANTD
+1466 QADQMVEAMKANTD

>member
-1 MDTDGGRLQFSV
+1 MDTDGGQLQFSV

-47 SFKRIGSAV
+47 SFKRIGNAV

-66 GFARE
+66 SFARE
-71 VINVRKEIE
+71 VVNVRKEIE

-206 ISAADLKEAFLGAA
+206 ISASDLKEAFLGAA

-237 AGSIAQLQGAY
+237 SGSIAQLQGAY
-248 ADMLNDIGTASQDVM
+248 ADMLNDIGTASQDAM

-276 YKDVGV
+276 YKEVGG
-282 VIAGLVAGYGG
+282 VIAGLVAAYGT
-293 LRAAKMAAEA
+293 LRAVKMASEA

-367 TAVQASARVAAAK
+367 TAMQASARVAAAK
-380 REEFIAAKGR
+380 REELIAAKGR

-450 RASAASAAVE
+450 RASAASTAVE

-501 AAIAALGYGIYKLIT
+501 AAIVALGYGIYKLAT
-516 FQTESERAQR
+516 YQNEAQKAQR
-526 RLNDALA
+526 RLNDAMA

-570 LAQYGEY
+570 LSQYGEY

-622 EKSYSKDLDALRKT
+622 SKKYSEGVQSLRETLAKSLGD
-636 LEGKFGAREG
+636 REG
-646 NALLEQLKPAIEGRA
+646 NALLEKLKPAMEGRKSVEELGGEVKRA
-661 KLAELSEEV
+661 LARFDKEV
-670 RQKVAAL
+670 RMGAPDDPFA
-677 NVEKTKGGV
+677 KTW
-686 FGADAADTY
+686 T
-695 IENRAENL
+695 ENRVKAEVQAL
-703 IKSINGASERL
+703 SAAHAQL

-721 EAMFGEGREELA
+721 DAMFGEGQEELA
-733 KPTDLAGWQQRLK
+733 KPTDIAGWQQRLK
-746 ALRDEIDTLSDID
+746 ALQDENDALSDID
-759 REGQRGVALRR
+759 RAGQRGVALRKQ
-770 DIQEAELEIERLSR
+770 IAEAELEIERLSR

-798 ALVAELEALEQQGA
+798 ALVAELEALEDQGA
-812 LGEKGKAIKEKIRGI
+812 VGEKGKEIKEKIRGI
-827 DRILNE
+827 DRILKE
-833 AYAVGGGSGAGK
+833 AYDVGGGSGVGK
-845 AMASSAASREEMLAQ
+845 AMATSAATRKEMLAQ

-905 NEKRREEMLENA
+905 NEKRREEMVENA

-926 PAGAAAVTEADLPK
+926 SAGAAKVTAADLPK

-958 RAEREALAKVMDEV
+958 RAEKEALAKVMDEV

-987 EKRKALYEADGQTLR
+987 EKCKALYEADGQTLR
-1002 GGVEEENVE
+1002 GGVEAENVE

-1051 RVLTE
+1051 RALTE
-1056 AEAALAALEKKG
+1056 AEAALATLEKK

-1118 ASGGFKTLGKAI
+1118 ASGGFKALGKAI

-1192 VVQIGMKIASLFSRT
+1192 VVQIGMKIASLFDRS
-1207 KRLDKEI
+1207 KKIDEEI
-1214 KARQAEID
+1214 KAKQAEID

-1232 AARLWRQEGQEIS
+1232 AVRLWQQEGQEIS
-1245 SIIMEATK
+1245 GIIMGATQ
-1253 AGAKLQMEKTMA
+1253 ALAKLQMEKA
-1265 FFTGKK
+1265 IAYFSGQKE
-1271 AGVRNAAQEYEQA
+1271 GVRSAAREYERA
-1284 YTEATERLAK
+1284 YAEATERLTK
-1294 KMANLSYEVGQAFGM
+1294 KMANLSYEVGQAFGT
-1309 DRYKNVRGELDAM
+1309 DRYKSVRGELELM
-1322 SREIM
+1322 SREVM
-1327 ARNQQMQNEANKGK
+1327 ARNEEIQKEKNKGK
-1341 KRDNAQIEKWGQENR
+1341 KTDGEKIKKWQQENK
-1356 EAAQKMA
+1356 EAVQKMA
-1363 ELMRGAMEDIVG
+1363 ELMRSTMEEIVG
-1375 GSAADLASQLGDS
+1375 GSAADIASQLGDS
-1388 LVDAFRA
+1388 LVDAFKA
-1395 GEDAAEAWG
+1395 GEDAAAAWG
-1404 RKVDDIV
+1404 KKVDEIV

-1417 MLIKQLLEKP
+1417 LLIKQLLEKP
-1427 MARLIGNLQAKAFK
+1427 MAQLIGKLQAKAFK

-1453 MAEFRDGMYNMKA
+1453 MAEFQNGMHAMKA
-1466 QADQMVEALKANTD
+1466 QADLMVEAMKERTD
-1480 IFRQDAAAGAGRSA
+1480 LFKQDASAGRSA

-1569 TELVHTDGVRV
+1569 AELVHTDGVRV

>member
-36 TAEQEGEAVDS
+36 TAEKEGESVDS

-71 VINVRKEIE
+71 VVNVRKEIE

-92 QQKADELFSSMRRFA
+92 QQKADELFGSLRRFA

-226 HGMLAAQGQGL
+226 HGMLAAQSKGL
-237 AGSIAQLQGAY
+237 GGSIAQLQGAY
-248 ADMLNDIGTASQDVM
+248 ADMLNDIGTASQDAM
-263 AAAARGAGVLVKH
+263 AAAARGAGVLLKH
-276 YKDVGV
+276 YKEVGG
-282 VIAGLVAGYGG
+282 VIAGLVAAYGA
-293 LRAAKMAAEA
+293 LRAAKMASEA
-303 YKGAGAAVRL
+303 FKGAGAAVRL

-400 AVQGGNARAA
+400 AVQSGNARAA
-410 DSARRQL
+410 ESARRQL

-430 LLNASKA
+430 LLNASRSK
-437 NEAKQTAVAAAAR
+437 EAKQTAVAAAAR
-450 RASAASAAVE
+450 RASAASTAVE
-460 TAATNAAA
+460 TAATNAA
-468 TANTALARAKKLATD
+468 TVANTALARAKRLVAN

-488 NKMVMSNAYVLAA
+488 NKMVMANAYVLAA
-501 AAIAALGYGIYKLIT
+501 AAVAALGYGIYKLVT
-516 FQTESERAQR
+516 YQTEAQKAQH
-526 RLNDALA
+526 RLNDAMA

-570 LAQYGEY
+570 LSQYGEY

-622 EKSYSKDLDALRKT
+622 GKKYSEGVQSLRETLAKSLGD
-636 LEGKFGAREG
+636 REG
-646 NALLEQLKPAIEGRA
+646 NALLEKLKPAMEGRMGIE
-661 KLAELSEEV
+661 ELGEEV
-670 RQKVAAL
+670 RRAL
-677 NVEKTKGGV
+677 ARFDKEVSMGAPDDPFAKTW
-686 FGADAADTY
+686 T
-695 IENRAENL
+695 ENRVKAEVQAL
-703 IKSINGASERL
+703 SAAHAQL

-721 EAMFGEGREELA
+721 EAMFGEGQEELA
-733 KPTDLAGWQQRLK
+733 KPTDIAGWQQRLK
-746 ALRDEIDTLSDID
+746 ALRDEVDALSDID
-759 REGQRGVALRR
+759 REGQRGVALRKR
-770 DIQEAELEIERLSR
+770 IAEAELEIERLSR

-798 ALVAELEALEQQGA
+798 ALVAELEALEDQGA
-812 LGEKGKAIKEKIRGI
+812 VGEKGKEIKEKIRGI

-905 NEKRREEMLENA
+905 NEKRREEMVENA
-917 RQRKALEGD
+917 RQRKALAGD
-926 PAGAAAVTEADLPK
+926 PAGAAKVTEADLPK

-958 RAEREALAKVMDEV
+958 RTEREALAKVMDEV

-987 EKRKALYEADGQTLR
+987 EKRKALYEEDGQTLR
-1002 GGVEEENVE
+1002 GGVEAENVE

-1051 RVLTE
+1051 RALTE
-1056 AEAALAALEKKG
+1056 AEAALATLEKKG

-1081 VAKLKSEVARAE
+1081 VAKLKEEVARSEQE
-1093 AEAGN
+1093 ASR
-1098 AQGPAQAAE
+1098 AQGPAQAE
-1107 AWTRLSKTLQT
+1107 AAWGRLVKTLQT
-1118 ASGGFKTLGKAI
+1118 ASGGFKELGRAV
-1130 GGSVGEMLD
+1130 GGTVGEILD
-1139 GVGEVASMT
+1139 GVGEVAGMT
-1148 SGIIGN
+1148 SGLIGN
-1154 IQTLVEVSSASMAA
+1154 IQSLVEASSSAMAA
-1168 SAGAAATSLSMMEK
+1168 SAGAATQAMSAVEK
-1182 GSVILAIISA
+1182 GSMILSIVST

-1214 KARQAEID
+1214 KAKQAEID
-1222 ALQWE
+1222 AIQWE

-1232 AARLWRQEGQEIS
+1232 AARLWREQGQEIS
-1245 SIIMEATK
+1245 SIIMGAMQ
-1253 AGAKLQMEKTMA
+1253 AGAKLEMEKTMA

-1271 AGVRNAAQEYEQA
+1271 AGVRNAAQEYERA

-1294 KMANLSYEVGQAFGM
+1294 KMANLSYEVGQAFGT
-1309 DRYKNVRGELDAM
+1309 DRYKNVRGELEAM
-1322 SREIM
+1322 SREMI
-1327 ARNQQMQNEANKGK
+1327 ARNKQMQDEANKGK
-1341 KRDNAQIEKWGQENR
+1341 KSDGAQIEKWQQENK
-1356 EAAQKMA
+1356 ETAQKMA

-1427 MARLIGNLQAKAFK
+1427 MAQLIGNLQAKAFK

-1453 MAEFRDGMYNMKA
+1453 MAEFRDGMYGMKA
-1466 QADQMVEALKANTD
+1466 QAEQMVEAMKANTD

-1569 TELVHTDGVRV
+1569 AELVHTDGVRV

>member
-1 MDTDGGRLQFSV
+1 MDTDGGQLQFSV

-47 SFKRIGSAV
+47 SFKRIGNAV

-66 GFARE
+66 SFARE

-206 ISAADLKEAFLGAA
+206 ISASDLKEAFLGAA

-237 AGSIAQLQGAY
+237 SGSIAQLQGAY
-248 ADMLNDIGTASQDVM
+248 ADMLNDIGTASQDAM

-276 YKDVGV
+276 YKEVGG
-282 VIAGLVAGYGG
+282 VIAGLVAAYGT
-293 LRAAKMAAEA
+293 LRAVKMASEA

-367 TAVQASARVAAAK
+367 TAMQASARVAAAK
-380 REEFIAAKGR
+380 REELIAAKGR

-450 RASAASAAVE
+450 RASAASTAVE

-501 AAIAALGYGIYKLIT
+501 AAIVALGYGIYKLAT
-516 FQTESERAQR
+516 YQNEAQKAQR
-526 RLNDALA
+526 RLNDAMA

-570 LAQYGEY
+570 LSQYGEY

-622 EKSYSKDLDALRKT
+622 SKKYSEGVQSLRETLAKSLGD
-636 LEGKFGAREG
+636 REG
-646 NALLEQLKPAIEGRA
+646 NALLEKLKPAMEGRKSVEELGGEVKRA
-661 KLAELSEEV
+661 LARFDKEV
-670 RQKVAAL
+670 RMGAPDDPFA
-677 NVEKTKGGV
+677 KTW
-686 FGADAADTY
+686 T
-695 IENRAENL
+695 ENRVKAEVQAL
-703 IKSINGASERL
+703 SAAHAQL

-721 EAMFGEGREELA
+721 EAMFGEGQEELA
-733 KPTDLAGWQQRLK
+733 KPTDIAGWQQRLK
-746 ALRDEIDTLSDID
+746 ALQDENDALSDID
-759 REGQRGVALRR
+759 RAGQRGVALRKQ
-770 DIQEAELEIERLSR
+770 IAEAELEIERLSR

-798 ALVAELEALEQQGA
+798 ALVAELEALEDQGA
-812 LGEKGKAIKEKIRGI
+812 VGEKGKEIKEKIRGI
-827 DRILNE
+827 DRILKE
-833 AYAVGGGSGAGK
+833 AYDVGGGSGVGK
-845 AMASSAASREEMLAQ
+845 AMATSAATRKEMLAQ

-905 NEKRREEMLENA
+905 NEKRREEMVENA

-926 PAGAAAVTEADLPK
+926 PAGAAKVTAADLPK

-958 RAEREALAKVMDEV
+958 RAEKEALAKVMDEV
-972 LTYQQRRMQVEAEYA
+972 LTYQQRRLQVEAEYA
-987 EKRKALYEADGQTLR
+987 EKRRALYEEDGQTLR

-1051 RVLTE
+1051 RALTE
-1056 AEAALAALEKKG
+1056 AEAALATLEKK

-1192 VVQIGMKIASLFSRT
+1192 VVQIGMKIASLFDRS
-1207 KRLDKEI
+1207 KKIDEEI
-1214 KARQAEID
+1214 KAKQAEID

-1232 AARLWRQEGQEIS
+1232 AVRLWQQEGQEIS
-1245 SIIMEATK
+1245 GIIMGATQ
-1253 AGAKLQMEKTMA
+1253 ALAKLQMEKA
-1265 FFTGKK
+1265 IAYFSGQKE
-1271 AGVRNAAQEYEQA
+1271 GVRSAAREYERA
-1284 YTEATERLAK
+1284 YAEATERLTK
-1294 KMANLSYEVGQAFGM
+1294 KMANLSYEVGQAFGT
-1309 DRYKNVRGELDAM
+1309 DRYKSVRGELELM
-1322 SREIM
+1322 SREVM
-1327 ARNQQMQNEANKGK
+1327 ARNEEIQKEKNKGK
-1341 KRDNAQIEKWGQENR
+1341 KTDGEKIKKWQQENK
-1356 EAAQKMA
+1356 EAVQKMA
-1363 ELMRGAMEDIVG
+1363 ELMRSTMEEIVG
-1375 GSAADLASQLGDS
+1375 GSAADIASQLGDS
-1388 LVDAFRA
+1388 LVDAFKA
-1395 GEDAAEAWG
+1395 GEDAAAAWG
-1404 RKVDDIV
+1404 KKVDEIV

-1446 EAGLMAG
+1446 EAGLMEG
-1453 MAEFRDGMYNMKA
+1453 MVEFQNGMHAMKA
-1466 QADQMVEALKANTD
+1466 QADLMVEAMKERTD
-1480 IFRQDAAAGAGRSA
+1480 LFKQDASAGRSA

-1569 TELVHTDGVRV
+1569 AELVHTDGVRV

>member
-13 GLDTRDLARDA
+13 GLDTHDLARDA

-36 TAEQEGEAVDS
+36 TAEREGESVDS

-71 VINVRKEIE
+71 VVNVRKEIE

-92 QQKADELFSSMRRFA
+92 QQKADELFGSLRRFA

-206 ISAADLKEAFLGAA
+206 ISATDLKEAFLGAA

-237 AGSIAQLQGAY
+237 SGSIAQLQGAY
-248 ADMLNDIGTASQDVM
+248 ADMLNDIGTASQDAM

-276 YKDVGV
+276 YKEVGG
-282 VIAGLVAGYGG
+282 VIAGLVVAYGA
-293 LRAAKMAAEA
+293 LRAVKMASEA

-380 REEFIAAKGR
+380 REELIAAKGR

-450 RASAASAAVE
+450 RASAASTAVE

-501 AAIAALGYGIYKLIT
+501 AAIAALGYGIYKLAT
-516 FQTESERAQR
+516 YQTEAQKAQR
-526 RLNDALA
+526 RLNDAMA

-570 LAQYGEY
+570 LSQYGEY

-622 EKSYSKDLDALRKT
+622 SKKYSEGVQSLRETLAKSLGD
-636 LEGKFGAREG
+636 REG
-646 NALLEQLKPAIEGRA
+646 NALLEKLKPAMEGR
-661 KLAELSEEV
+661 KSVEELGEEV
-670 RQKVAAL
+670 KRAL
-677 NVEKTKGGV
+677 ARFDKEVRMGAPDDPFAKTW
-686 FGADAADTY
+686 T
-695 IENRAENL
+695 ENRVKAEVQAL
-703 IKSINGASERL
+703 SAAHAQL

-721 EAMFGEGREELA
+721 DAMFGEGQEELA
-733 KPTDLAGWQQRLK
+733 KPTDIAGWQQRLK
-746 ALRDEIDTLSDID
+746 ALQDENDALSDID
-759 REGQRGVALRR
+759 RAGQRGVALRKQ
-770 DIQEAELEIERLSR
+770 IAEAELEIERLSR

-798 ALVAELEALEQQGA
+798 ALVAELEALEDQGA
-812 LGEKGKAIKEKIRGI
+812 VGEKGKEIKEKIRGI

-905 NEKRREEMLENA
+905 NAKRREEMLENA

-926 PAGAAAVTEADLPK
+926 PAGAAAVTAADLPK

-958 RAEREALAKVMDEV
+958 RAEKEALAKVMDEV

-1002 GGVEEENVE
+1002 GGVEAENVE

-1051 RVLTE
+1051 RALTE
-1056 AEAALAALEKKG
+1056 AEAALATLEKKD
-1068 GGKGNGLAAARAK
+1068 GKGNGLAAARAK
-1081 VAKLKSEVARAE
+1081 VAKLKAEVARSEQE
-1093 AEAGN
+1093 ASR
-1098 AQGPAQAAE
+1098 AQGPAQAEE
-1107 AWTRLSKTLQT
+1107 AWSRLSKTLQT
-1118 ASGGFKTLGKAI
+1118 ASGGFKELGKAI

-1192 VVQIGMKIASLFSRT
+1192 VVQIGMKIASLFNRS
-1207 KRLDKEI
+1207 KKIDKEI
-1214 KARQAEID
+1214 KAKQAEID

-1227 LDNRD
+1227 LDNHD
-1232 AARLWRQEGQEIS
+1232 AARLWREQGQEIS
-1245 SIIMEATK
+1245 GIIMGAMQ
-1253 AGAKLQMEKTMA
+1253 AGAKLEMEKTMA
-1265 FFTGKK
+1265 FFTGQKK
-1271 AGVRNAAQEYEQA
+1271 GVRSAAQEYERA
-1284 YTEATERLAK
+1284 YTVATERLAK
-1294 KMANLSYEVGQAFGM
+1294 KMANLSYEVGQAFGT
-1309 DRYKNVRGELDAM
+1309 DRYKNVRGELETM

-1327 ARNQQMQNEANKGK
+1327 ARSADIQKEANRGK
-1341 KRDNAQIEKWGQENR
+1341 KSDGEKIKKWERENK
-1356 EAAQKMA
+1356 ETAQKMA

-1404 RKVDDIV
+1404 KKVDDIV

-1427 MARLIGNLQAKAFK
+1427 MARLIGNLQARAFK

-1453 MAEFRDGMYNMKA
+1453 MAEFRDGMYGMKA
-1466 QADQMVEALKANTD
+1466 QADQMVEAMKANTD
-1480 IFRQDAAAGAGRSA
+1480 IFKQDAAAGAGRSA